1 MRSTQERR
9 CRSNRGFTLVEMIVT
24 MMLLSILLTISVMGL
39 LAWQDWSDF
48 NQANEYAETM
58 FLSAQNQLS
67 EYNANGTLEDFAKQT
82 KNYSPAGVKLDSIY
96 YEEGKAYTEDS
107 VWVTKDKGTLVSV
120 CANKG
125 DYSLYAAG
133 KATTSPTAPIVYQL
147 LESYL
152 YDTSILNDAIC
163 VEFSLEDGQVFSVL
177 YCGKA
182 NDDDEESF
190 VYSGSDDNLRGQV
203 NISSRYESYRKDRM
217 LGYYGVDTLSK
228 ALTTEKAKPKIK
240 VELHNEDTLN
250 LTIRPE
256 NMVNAAQ
263 KLNYEVTV
271 YDLDPDF
278 CDSENKANGV
288 PVLKFT
294 LRGSDIKNEAAVKN
308 MISSNHYNDVPTYS
322 FTRYMKQD
330 GAWVTQDIGEFPVL
344 SWIESDGTIRV
355 ILDAADLQA
364 TAKSYALNLH
374 TLKDA
379 DKAEQIKNSNFKFK
393 TTYSFHRFGLDATY
407 IKCSVKAS
415 GTQYAASVE
424 TDSNNSY
431 VYFADENHNTDEEK
445 EVVNYNYS
453 IANARHL
460 YNMRYI
466 TDLTANTKGTT
477 DELRLSN
484 AHYGQKETDRDKK
497 IACHFQLTKDID
509 WAKFVED
516 GQYFD
521 TKGNGIKVSGDDIS
535 DEESKAIASAFVSM
549 RQLRA
554 EDSLDGGQ
562 DDVGDPHTI
571 RNLTISQAA
580 NVLGWVYADVSDESN
595 SGNQNTTGDNSDD
608 KKKPVGLVATNYG
621 TIQNLKLE
629 AVQVTSPGDYVGTFA
644 GITVCGT
651 DANGTATGV
660 LKNLEVVCK
669 NPNDENAS
677 YVKGSSYV
685 GGIVGKLEG
694 TEADGKAINV
704 EWSKLVNAAKVTGK
718 AYVGGI
724 VGELRTDAARK
735 SFITL
740 SECENYG
747 AVYAVLKQSDAADV
761 AKKAECRFIGGIVG
775 LSANLYGAK
784 YPDNTDAQNCITIKD
799 CVSTSVYGDDDA
811 KQFLG
816 TNNGEAF
823 ANYSDTIVGN
833 YVGGIAGYSYYSTL
847 EHVRGAKKSQDEVQQ
862 TGYVFGDSYV
872 GGITGY
878 YVGTQPLSGQDAE
891 GNAGSNENYVIGCSY
906 VGGITGASADID
918 EEKTRNASGV
928 ADEATMDILTVIEK
942 LQKVQ
947 TVSDETSKTTVEN
960 WNNAGVVYATTQ
972 YAGGISGYNTG
983 TIRESVNTV
992 GNVTVTGIY
1001 PVDYAA
1007 DYVGGITGYNHG
1019 VITAANQINNQVQI
1033 AGKNYVG
1040 GVVGYNEAG
1049 AEVTNYAVSSG
1060 SIKGD
1065 TKNGSYIGGLAG
1077 CNASINML
1085 QNTDGSAKKLYV
1097 STQNISGKYFVG
1109 GVIGANII
1117 NANGYTGNKT
1127 TEVGGDGSSNAAD
1140 GTSAGNTTKKCYATL
1155 EQDAYTYAQPQA
1167 WFNIYIH
1174 NESDAA
1180 ITDWTLILH
1189 VGKNTEIVNGPY
1201 SAEVDNS
1208 EAADGIIILKPII
1221 HYGDDGQ
1228 RQWGNYT
1235 IGAGTKT
1242 DSKRLELKFEDYKSF
1257 YSFDITDVEL
1267 LYTGGDNNSGRLDP
1281 GNWGITEKN
1290 LHEVP
1295 LYDQTYFF
1303 DFGMSKENGYV
1314 DSNGAWVSGVNAY
1327 YLQYLKYD
1335 NRSNETI
1342 FDWSIEIPL
1351 SDSMQAYPNPN
1362 SWRGID
1368 YSLETGVDQNGNIYR
1383 YVKLTPQ
1390 AAVNVIR
1397 PNTQKSD
1404 GMGTFFYLIGTDE
1417 ECENALKNATVRYYT
1432 TKVTSKT
1439 DDLEYYRIKAS
1450 VDMKDFA
1457 GTITGSAFT
1466 GGAIGYTLLAD
1477 STEQKYAYNKAEELR
1492 KAVAGAGSVDAAAT
1506 AVCVASGNN
1515 TSEVQLYVTGTV
1527 GNENA
1532 TGAGNITGDTY
1543 VGGIVG
1549 YNDAN
1554 TFMYI
1559 DQAVSYASVTAD
1571 TGYAGGIISAN
1582 RKSNN
1587 KIQTSNFYGSVTA
1600 KEAAGGIAG
1609 ENQGTISKCNV
1620 TNATITGGNGT
1631 SVASYGGIAGVNGI
1645 ASTKTGDADAAKI
1658 TECTFSGTV
1667 TGASGD
1673 SNVRAHIG
1681 GIVGANGFNST
1692 VKASTIGAQA
1702 TLVSV
1707 KDQAGTIANVGGI
1720 AGTNYG
1726 TVESSDNK
1734 AKAADAKTTIS
1745 NGFGYTGG
1753 IVGCSQKDAVVKG
1766 SDAERTTT
1774 SDKWTITVNTSD
1786 TKVDTAVGGIIGH
1799 SESQTALELME
1810 NNATVNVTGGNASVG
1825 GIVGKLEGGTGNK
1838 LTINKCDNYGA
1849 VTGTETGYTGGLV
1862 GYLRNAATI
1871 TGCTSNG
1878 AVTGG
1883 TTGIMVGFVER
1894 GLEEQ
1899 VTCSSCT
1906 VPDGMNMYSF
1916 RPTATLAD
1924 TMSEDGQAVQDI
1936 NTASQTENEPADSAN
1951 GATTRESDGNAI
1963 ADAVDTAAKQDTES
1977 TEAIA
1982 VVEQLP
1988 TPDAKQLA
1996 EETWVTQYYDGTEW
2010 SLQKPANDA
2019 EQEKN
2024 TTAAKSGDAQDK
2036 ITGSYKTRAYTFDIQ
2051 EHVDLYEVQMQD
2063 AGGAYGMLYIQ
2074 PKKAKA
2080 YVYYAGSFADVRR
2093 ESICDANP
2101 YSEFAGILT
2110 EENPVSASYAVN
2122 VALDDKNTVV
2132 LPAVVTMKGETISVL
2147 LPDTTTYVAVQA
2159 TVDEEHVD
2167 KYENSDIAV
2176 WRYILEEDATTT
2188 DAVAIGEADESGK
2201 VVWSGV
2207 LKDEARAAEVPD
2219 IAGTSVQI
2227 GSGATA
2233 QNVVN
2238 YTVAVTQPMLVNI
2251 LAYDTDGNLM
2261 KSAYYTVSK
2270 DAASFMLETKNWFA
2284 KSDDIRI
2291 RYSEIG
2297 DTGLG
2302 DWTEPVQLTESG
2314 FSN

>member
-1 MRSTQERR
+1 MRSIQKKRF
-9 CRSNRGFTLVEMIVT
+9 RSNRGFTLVEMIVT
-24 MMLLSILLTISVMGL
+24 MLLLSILLSISVMSL

-67 EYNANGTLEDFAKQT
+67 EYNANGTLADFAEDVQKSGCT
-82 KNYSPAGVKLDSIY
+82 TLDLSKIY
-96 YEEGKAYTEDS
+96 NEEGQAYNADS
-107 VWVTKDKGTLVSV
+107 VWVTKDQGTLVSV
-120 CANKG
+120 RANKG

-133 KATTSPTAPIVYQL
+133 GKTTSPSAPIVFQL

-152 YDTSILNDAIC
+152 YDTSILNDAIAI
-163 VEFSLEDGQVFSVL
+163 EFSLEDGQVFSAL

-182 NDDDEESF
+182 DEDGQESF
-190 VYSGSDDNLRGQV
+190 VYTGSDDSLRGQV
-203 NISSRYESYRKDRM
+203 NITSRQTTDRKDRM

-228 ALTTEKAKPKIK
+228 ALTSEKAKPKIK
-240 VELHNEDTLN
+240 VDLHNEDTLN

-263 KLNYEVTV
+263 QLNYEVTV

-278 CDSENKANGV
+278 CGSENKANGV

-294 LRGSDIKNEAAVKN
+294 LRGADIKNEAAVKN
-308 MISSNHYNDVPTYS
+308 MISSNHYTDVPKYS

-344 SWIESDGTIRV
+344 SWIETDGTIRV

-364 TAKSYALNLH
+364 TAKSYALNLS
-374 TLKDA
+374 TLKNA
-379 DKAEQIKNSNFKFK
+379 DNAEKIKNSNFKFK

-431 VYFADENHNTDEEK
+431 VFFADENHNTDAKK

-466 TDLTANTKGTT
+466 TDLTANTEKGI

-484 AHYGQKETDRDKK
+484 AHYGQKVTDRNKK

-521 TKGNGIKVSGDDIS
+521 TKGNGINVSGDDITA
-535 DEESKAIASAFVSM
+535 EESKALASAFVSLG
-549 RQLRA
+549 QLRA

-562 DDVGDPHTI
+562 DDTGNPHTI

-580 NVLGWVYADVSDESN
+580 NVLCWVYADAADASTSVD
-595 SGNQNTTGDNSDD
+595 QNTTGSRSDD
-608 KKKPVGLVATNYG
+608 TKLPVGLVATNYG

-651 DANGTATGV
+651 DADETATGV

-669 NPNDENAS
+669 NPNDEKAS

-694 TEADGKAINV
+694 TEADGAALNV
-704 EWSKLVNAAKVTGK
+704 EWSKLINAAKVTGK

-735 SFITL
+735 ATITL

-747 AVYAVLKQSDAADV
+747 AVYAVLKKSDEKEDS
-761 AKKAECRFIGGIVG
+761 KFIGGIVG
-775 LSANLYGAK
+775 LSANHYGAK
-784 YPDNTDAQNCITIKD
+784 CPDNAEAQKCITIKD
-799 CVSTSVYGDDDA
+799 CVSAPVYGDDDL
-811 KQFLG
+811 KKFLG
-816 TNNGEAF
+816 TNDGTAF
-823 ANYSDTIVGN
+823 AQYSQNIVGN
-833 YVGGIAGYSYYSTL
+833 YVGGITGYSYFSTL
-847 EHVRGAKKSQDEVQQ
+847 EHVSGTKKDQKLADQI
-862 TGYVFGDSYV
+862 GYVFGDSYV
-872 GGITGY
+872 GGIAGY
-878 YVGTQPLSGQDAE
+878 YVGTQPLTGQDTD
-891 GNAGSNENYVIGCSY
+891 GNAGKNENYVIGCSY
-906 VGGITGASADID
+906 IGGITGASADID
-918 EEKTRNASGV
+918 EKETRNASGV
-928 ADEATMDILTVIEK
+928 ANAATEDILMVIEK
-942 LQKVQ
+942 SKTVQ
-947 TVSDETSKTTVEN
+947 AVSDATSKTNTVEN
-960 WNNAGVVYATTQ
+960 WNNAGVVYATKQ
-972 YAGGISGYNTG
+972 YSGGISGYNTG
-983 TIRESVNTV
+983 TIRESKNTA
-992 GNVTVTGIY
+992 GTITVTGAY

-1019 VITAANQINNQVQI
+1019 VITAADQINNQVQI
-1033 AGKNYVG
+1033 VGKNYVG

-1049 AEVTNYAVSSG
+1049 AEVTNYAVSAG
-1060 SIKGD
+1060 SVQGD

-1077 CNASINML
+1077 CNASIAML
-1085 QNTDGSAKKLYV
+1085 QNPDGSAKKLYV
-1097 STQNISGKYFVG
+1097 NTQNISGKYFVG

-1117 NANGYTGNKT
+1117 NTNGYTGNKT
-1127 TEVGGDGSSNAAD
+1127 IEAGENNSSNVATD
-1140 GTSAGNTTKKCYATL
+1140 SSAGYTTSLCYVTL
-1155 EQDAYTYAQPQA
+1155 TQTSGVYTPSTDYS
-1167 WFNIYIH
+1167 FKIH
-1174 NESDAA
+1174 NESS
-1180 ITDWTLILH
+1180 
-1189 VGKNTEIVNGPY
+1189 KQM
-1201 SAEVDNS
+1201 DNWY
-1208 EAADGIIILKPII
+1208 LVFYLPK
-1221 HYGDDGQ
+1221 
-1228 RQWGNYT
+1228 
-1235 IGAGTKT
+1235 GTKMTCWSGDLSYDET
-1242 DSKRLELKFEDYKSF
+1242 DTQTIITFKPSRSNSVAAGQTTGGDSF
-1257 YSFDITDVEL
+1257 NLTYNTFSDLYSFDISDIALFYEN
-1267 LYTGGDNNSGRLDP
+1267 GDDQKTMINP
-1281 GNWGITEKN
+1281 GNLGITEKN
-1290 LHEVP
+1290 KHVLVGEQSGTFDIRIEGT
-1295 LYDQTYFF
+1295 YDNQWNGGFF
-1303 DFGMSKENGYV
+1303 ITNNSDEDLIDWEMEIPIRNDIGFTITENQYAAFIYHKETRT
-1314 DSNGAWVSGVNAY
+1314 DSNGEKYECYVCKPAAQQDQIIKEHSGVN
-1327 YLQYLKYD
+1327 
-1335 NRSNETI
+1335 
-1342 FDWSIEIPL
+1342 
-1351 SDSMQAYPNPN
+1351 
-1362 SWRGID
+1362 
-1368 YSLETGVDQNGNIYR
+1368 NGNR
-1383 YVKLTPQ
+1383 VSLCFTVKSQEAMEL
-1390 AAVNVIR
+1390 
-1397 PNTQKSD
+1397 
-1404 GMGTFFYLIGTDE
+1404 
-1417 ECENALKNATVRYYT
+1417 LKKNFKFIYYT
-1432 TKVTSKT
+1432 TKLTSKT
-1439 DDLEYYRIKAS
+1439 DDLEYYRIQTSA
-1450 VDMKDFA
+1450 DMEDFT
-1457 GTITGSAFT
+1457 GKITGSVFT
-1466 GGAIGYTLLAD
+1466 GGVIGYTLLVD
-1477 STEQKYAYNKAEELR
+1477 STDKKHAYNKAEELR
-1492 KAVAGAGSVDAAAT
+1492 KAVAAAGSVDAAAT
-1506 AVCVASGNN
+1506 AVCTATENN
-1515 TSEVQLYVTGTV
+1515 TSDVQLYVTGTV
-1527 GNENA
+1527 GNENT

-1559 DQAVSYASVTAD
+1559 DQASSYASVTAD

-1600 KEAAGGIAG
+1600 KEAAGGIVG
-1609 ENQGTISKCNV
+1609 ENQGMISKCNV

-1631 SVASYGGIAGVNGI
+1631 LVASYGGIAGVNGI
-1645 ASTKTGDADAAKI
+1645 ASMKTGDVDAAKI

-1667 TGASGD
+1667 TGASGKQ
-1673 SNVRAHIG
+1673 NMRAHIG
-1681 GIVGANGFNST
+1681 GIVGTNGFNSI
-1692 VKASTIGAQA
+1692 VKASTIGVEE

-1707 KDQAGTIANVGGI
+1707 KDQAGTSTVANVGGI

-1734 AKAADAKTTIS
+1734 AKTADAKTTIR
-1745 NGFGYTGG
+1745 NGSGYTGG

-1766 SDAERTTT
+1766 TDAERTTT
-1774 SDKWTITVNTSD
+1774 SDKWTIMVKTSD
-1786 TKVDTAVGGIIGH
+1786 TNVDTAVGGIIGH
-1799 SESQTALELME
+1799 SESETALELME
-1810 NNATVNVTGGNASVG
+1810 NNAAVNVTGGNASVG
-1825 GIVGKLEGGTGNK
+1825 GIVGKLEVVTGNT
-1838 LTINKCDNYGA
+1838 LTIKSCDNYGA
-1849 VTGTETGYTGGLV
+1849 VTGTWYTGGLV
-1862 GYLRNAATI
+1862 GYLRNAATF
-1871 TGCTSNG
+1871 TSCTSKG
-1878 AVTGG
+1878 TVTGG
-1883 TTGIMVGFVER
+1883 TTGIMIGFVDS
-1894 GLEEQ
+1894 GLESQ
-1899 VTCSSCT
+1899 VTCKECT
-1906 VPDGMNMYSF
+1906 VTEGMDPFSF
-1916 RPTATLAD
+1916 RQTATLAD
-1924 TMSEDGQAVQDI
+1924 TMSG
-1936 NTASQTENEPADSAN
+1936 NSQVVMEENA
-1951 GATTRESDGNAI
+1951 ESDAATEATESVAATEAI
-1963 ADAVDTAAKQDTES
+1963 ADAEAAAAMQNTES
-1977 TEAIA
+1977 TEPVS

-1988 TPDAKQLA
+1988 TPDAEQLA
-1996 EETWVTQYYDGTEW
+1996 EETWVTQYYDGTQW
-2010 SLQKPANDA
+2010 SLQKPEEDA

-2024 TTAAKSGDAQDK
+2024 TTASESGEAQEK

-2074 PKKAKA
+2074 PRKAKA

-2122 VALDDKNTVV
+2122 VSLDDKNTVV
-2132 LPAVVTMKGETISVL
+2132 LPAVVTMKDETISIL
-2147 LPDTTTYVAVQA
+2147 LPDTTTYVSVQA
-2159 TVDEEHVD
+2159 TVEEEHVD

-2207 LKDEARAAEVPD
+2207 LKDGVRATEIPD

-2227 GSGATA
+2227 GSGAAA

-2238 YTVAVTQPMLVNI
+2238 YTVAVTQPMLVNL
-2251 LAYDTDGNLM
+2251 LAYDADGNLM
-2261 KSAYYTVSK
+2261 KSAYYTVNK
-2270 DAASFMLETKNWFA
+2270 DAASFMLETKNWFE
-2284 KSDDIRI
+2284 KSNDIRI

-2302 DWTEPVQLTESG
+2302 DWTEAISLSPSG
-2314 FSN
+2314 TP

>member
-67 EYNANGTLEDFAKQT
+67 EYNANGTLGDFAKQT
-82 KNYSPAGVKLDSIY
+82 KSLNPEIVNLDSIY

-120 CANKG
+120 RADKG
-125 DYSLYAAG
+125 DYSRYAAG
-133 KATTSPTAPIVYQL
+133 EATKSPTAPIVYQL

-182 NDDDEESF
+182 DGDDEESF

-308 MISSNHYNDVPTYS
+308 MISSNRYNDVPTYS

-364 TAKSYALNLH
+364 TAKSYASNLH

-466 TDLTANTKGTT
+466 TDLTANTKGIT

-535 DEESKAIASAFVSM
+535 DEESKALASAFVSM

-554 EDSLDGGQ
+554 EDSLDGGK
-562 DDVGDPHTI
+562 DDAGDPHTI

-595 SGNQNTTGDNSDD
+595 SGEQNTTGGNNDD
-608 KKKPVGLVATNYG
+608 TKKPVGLVATNYG
-621 TIQNLKLE
+621 TIQKLKLE

-651 DANGTATGV
+651 DADGTATGV

-724 VGELRTDAARK
+724 VGELRTDAART
-735 SFITL
+735 SSITL

-784 YPDNTDAQNCITIKD
+784 HPKDTDAQNCITIKD
-799 CVSTSVYGDDDA
+799 CVSTPVYGDDDA

-816 TNNGEAF
+816 ANNGEAF

-891 GNAGSNENYVIGCSY
+891 GNAGSNENYVIGCSH

-918 EEKTRNASGV
+918 EEKTQNASSV
-928 ADEATMDILTVIEK
+928 ANAAAAEILTVIEK
-942 LQKVQ
+942 SQTVQ

-992 GNVTVTGIY
+992 GNVTITGIY

-1019 VITAANQINNQVQI
+1019 VITAAKQINNQVQI
-1033 AGKNYVG
+1033 VGKNYVG

-1060 SIKGD
+1060 SIQGD

-1117 NANGYTGNKT
+1117 NTNGYSGNKT
-1127 TEVGGDGSSNAAD
+1127 IEAGENNSSNVATD
-1140 GTSAGNTTKKCYATL
+1140 SSAGYTTSLCYVTL
-1155 EQDAYTYAQPQA
+1155 TQTSGVYTPSTDYS
-1167 WFNIYIH
+1167 FKIH
-1174 NESDAA
+1174 NESS
-1180 ITDWTLILH
+1180 
-1189 VGKNTEIVNGPY
+1189 KQM
-1201 SAEVDNS
+1201 DNWY
-1208 EAADGIIILKPII
+1208 LVFYLPK
-1221 HYGDDGQ
+1221 
-1228 RQWGNYT
+1228 
-1235 IGAGTKT
+1235 GTKMTCWSGDLSYEET
-1242 DSKRLELKFEDYKSF
+1242 DTQTIITFKPKWSKFVAAGQTTGGDSF
-1257 YSFDITDVEL
+1257 NLTYNTFSDLYSFDISDIALFYEN
-1267 LYTGGDNNSGRLDP
+1267 GDDQKTMINP
-1281 GNWGITEKN
+1281 GNLGITEKN
-1290 LHEVP
+1290 KHVLVGEQSGTFDIRIEGT
-1295 LYDQTYFF
+1295 YDNQWDGGFF
-1303 DFGMSKENGYV
+1303 ITNNSDEDLIDWEMEIPIRDDIGFTITENQYAAFIYHKETRT
-1314 DSNGAWVSGVNAY
+1314 DSNGEKYECYVCNPAGQQDQIIKKHTSVNNGSRVA
-1327 YLQYLKYD
+1327 LCFTVKSQEAMELLK
-1335 NRSNETI
+1335 
-1342 FDWSIEIPL
+1342 
-1351 SDSMQAYPNPN
+1351 
-1362 SWRGID
+1362 
-1368 YSLETGVDQNGNIYR
+1368 
-1383 YVKLTPQ
+1383 
-1390 AAVNVIR
+1390 
-1397 PNTQKSD
+1397 
-1404 GMGTFFYLIGTDE
+1404 
-1417 ECENALKNATVRYYT
+1417 KNFKFIYYT
-1432 TKVTSKT
+1432 TKLTSKT
-1439 DDLEYYRIKAS
+1439 DNLEYYRIKAS
-1450 VDMKDFA
+1450 ADMKDFA
-1457 GTITGSAFT
+1457 GTITGSAFA

-1477 STEQKYAYNKAEELR
+1477 STDKKYAYNKAEELR

-1506 AVCVASGNN
+1506 AVCGATGKN

-1527 GNENA
+1527 GNANA
-1532 TGAGNITGDTY
+1532 TGAGKVMGGTY

-1559 DQAVSYASVTAD
+1559 DQASSYASVTAD
-1571 TGYAGGIISAN
+1571 AGYAGGIISAN

-1587 KIQTSNFYGSVTA
+1587 KIQTSYFYGSVTA

-1645 ASTKTGDADAAKI
+1645 ASTKTGEVDAAKI

-1692 VKASTIGAQA
+1692 VKASTIGAQE

-1734 AKAADAKTTIS
+1734 VKAADAKTNIS
-1745 NGFGYTGG
+1745 NGSGYTGG
-1753 IVGCSQKDAVVKG
+1753 IVGCNQKDAVVKG

-1786 TKVDTAVGGIIGH
+1786 TSVDTAVGGIIGH
-1799 SESQTALELME
+1799 SESQTALELMA
-1810 NNATVNVTGGNASVG
+1810 NHATVNVTGGNASVG

-1849 VTGTETGYTGGLV
+1849 VTGTWYTGGLV
-1862 GYLRNAATI
+1862 GYLRNAATF
-1871 TGCTSNG
+1871 TGCTSKG
-1878 AVTGG
+1878 TVTGG
-1883 TTGIMVGFVER
+1883 TTGIMVGFVES
-1894 GLEEQ
+1894 GLENQ
-1899 VTCSSCT
+1899 VTFEE
-1906 VPDGMNMYSF
+1906 PDYPEGMDPYSF
-1916 RPTATLAD
+1916 RPTETLAD

-1936 NTASQTENEPADSAN
+1936 NTASQTENESADSAN
-1951 GATTRESDGNAI
+1951 GVTTRESDGNAI
-1963 ADAVDTAAKQDTES
+1963 ADAADTAANQNTES

-1996 EETWVTQYYDGTEW
+1996 EETWVTRYYDGTEW

-2019 EQEKN
+2019 EQKQN

-2080 YVYYAGSFADVRR
+2080 YVYYTGSFADVRR

-2132 LPAVVTMKGETISVL
+2132 LPAVVTMKGETISIL
-2147 LPDTTTYVAVQA
+2147 LPDTTTYVSVQA

>member
-1 MRSTQERR
+1 MRSTQKRQ
-9 CRSNRGFTLVEMIVT
+9 CGSNRGFTLVEMIVT

-39 LAWQDWSDF
+39 MAWQDWSDF

-82 KNYSPAGVKLDSIY
+82 KNFSPAEVKLDSIY

-133 KATTSPTAPIVYQL
+133 KTTTSPTAPIVYQL

-203 NISSRYESYRKDRM
+203 NIASRYESYRKDRM

-228 ALTTEKAKPKIK
+228 ALTTEKVKPKIK

-393 TTYSFHRFGLDATY
+393 TTYSFHRFGMDATY

-424 TDSNNSY
+424 TDSNHSY

-445 EVVNYNYS
+445 KVVNYNYS

-466 TDLTANTKGTT
+466 TDLTANTNGTTT

-497 IACHFQLTKDID
+497 IACHFQLTEDID

-562 DDVGDPHTI
+562 DGVGNPHTI

-580 NVLGWVYADVSDESN
+580 NVLGWVYADVTDEST
-595 SGNQNTTGDNSDD
+595 SGEQNTTGSKSNDT
-608 KKKPVGLVATNYG
+608 KKPVGLVATNYG
-621 TIQNLKLE
+621 TIQKLKLE

-651 DANGTATGV
+651 DADGTATGV

-694 TEADGKAINV
+694 TEADGKATKV

-724 VGELRTDAARK
+724 VGELRTDAART
-735 SFITL
+735 SSITL

-747 AVYAVLKQSDAADV
+747 AVYAVLKQSDAVDD

-784 YPDNTDAQNCITIKD
+784 NKDAVDAQNCITIKD
-799 CVSTSVYGDDDA
+799 CVSTPVYGDDDA

-816 TNNGEAF
+816 ANNGEAF
-823 ANYSDTIVGN
+823 ANYGNTIAGN

-847 EHVRGAKKSQDEVQQ
+847 EHVRGAKKSQDDVQQ

-878 YVGTQPLSGQDAE
+878 YVGTQSLSGQDAD
-891 GNAGSNENYVIGCSY
+891 GTAGRNENYVIGCSY

-918 EEKTRNASGV
+918 AEKTQNASGV
-928 ADEATMDILTVIEK
+928 ANAATMDILTVIEK
-942 LQKVQ
+942 SQKVQ

-960 WNNAGVVYATTQ
+960 WNNAGVVYATMQ

-983 TIRESVNTV
+983 TIRKSVNTV

-1019 VITAANQINNQVQI
+1019 VITAANQIKNQVRI
-1033 AGKNYVG
+1033 VGKNYVG

-1060 SIKGD
+1060 SIQGD

-1097 STQNISGKYFVG
+1097 STQDISGRYFVG

-1117 NANGYTGNKT
+1117 NTNGYSGNKT

-1155 EQDAYTYAQPQA
+1155 VQDAYTYDQPQA

-1235 IGAGTKT
+1235 IGAGTVT

-1267 LYTGGDNNSGRLDP
+1267 LYTGGDNNNGRLDP

-1303 DFGMSKENGYV
+1303 DFGMRKENGYV

-1335 NRSNETI
+1335 NRCNETI

-1351 SDSMQAYPNPN
+1351 SDSMQAYSKPN

-1368 YSLETGVDQNGNIYR
+1368 YSLETGVDQNGNTYR

-1404 GMGTFFYLIGTDE
+1404 GMNTEFYLAGTDE
-1417 ECENALKNATVRYYT
+1417 ECENALKNAIVRYYT

-1439 DDLEYYRIKAS
+1439 DNLEYYRIKAS
-1450 VDMKDFA
+1450 ADMKDFA
-1457 GTITGSAFT
+1457 GTITGSAFA
-1466 GGAIGYTLLAD
+1466 GGVIGYTLLAD
-1477 STEQKYAYNKAEELR
+1477 STDQKYAYNKAEELR

-1506 AVCVASGNN
+1506 AVCGATGKN
-1515 TSEVQLYVTGTV
+1515 TSEVQLYVTGIV
-1527 GNENA
+1527 GNANA
-1532 TGAGNITGDTY
+1532 TGAGKVMGGTY

-1559 DQAVSYASVTAD
+1559 ETAESYASVTAD

-1645 ASTKTGDADAAKI
+1645 ASTKTGEVDAAKI

-1692 VKASTIGAQA
+1692 VKASTVGAQA

-1707 KDQAGTIANVGGI
+1707 NEQAGTIANVGGI

-1726 TVESSDNK
+1726 TIESSDNK
-1734 AKAADAKTTIS
+1734 VKAADAQTTIK
-1745 NGFGYTGG
+1745 NGSGYTGG
-1753 IVGCSQKDAVVKG
+1753 IVGCSKKDAVVKG

-1774 SDKWTITVNTSD
+1774 SAKWTITVNTSD
-1786 TKVDTAVGGIIGH
+1786 TNADTAVGGIIGH

-1810 NNATVNVTGGNASVG
+1810 NHATVNVTGGNASVG
-1825 GIVGKLEGGTGNK
+1825 GIVGKLEGGTGNT

-1849 VTGTETGYTGGLV
+1849 VTGTWYTGGLV
-1862 GYLRNAATI
+1862 GYLGNAATF
-1871 TGCTSNG
+1871 TGCTSKG
-1878 AVTGG
+1878 TVTGG
-1883 TTGIMVGFVER
+1883 TTGIMVGFVDR
-1894 GLEEQ
+1894 GLENA
-1899 VTCSSCT
+1899 VTFDDYT
-1906 VPDGMNMYSF
+1906 VTEGENPYSF
-1916 RPTATLAD
+1916 RSTETLAD

-1936 NTASQTENEPADSAN
+1936 NTASQTENESVDSAN
-1951 GATTRESDGNAI
+1951 GATTRESDGNVI
-1963 ADAVDTAAKQDTES
+1963 ADTTDMVAKQNTES
-1977 TEAIA
+1977 TEPIS

-1988 TPDAKQLA
+1988 TPDAEQLA

-2010 SLQKPANDA
+2010 SLQKTANDA

-2024 TTAAKSGDAQDK
+2024 TTVAKSGDAQEK
-2036 ITGSYKTRAYTFDIQ
+2036 ITGSYKTRAYSFDIQ

-2110 EENPVSASYAVN
+2110 EENPVSVSYAVN
-2122 VALDDKNTVV
+2122 AALDDKNTVV

-2147 LPDTTTYVAVQA
+2147 LPDTTTYVSVQA

-2176 WRYILEEDATTT
+2176 WRYILEEDATMT

-2207 LKDEARAAEVPD
+2207 LKDEAKAAEVPD

-2233 QNVVN
+2233 QKVVN

-2251 LAYDTDGNLM
+2251 LAYDEDENLL

-2302 DWTEPVQLTESG
+2302 DWTELVQLTESG

>member
-82 KNYSPAGVKLDSIY
+82 KKYSPAKVKLDSIY

-133 KATTSPTAPIVYQL
+133 KTTTSPTAPIVYQL

-203 NISSRYESYRKDRM
+203 NIASRYESYRKDRM

-431 VYFADENHNTDEEK
+431 VYFADENHNADEEK
-445 EVVNYNYS
+445 KVVNYNYS

-466 TDLTANTKGTT
+466 TDLTANTNGTIT

-497 IACHFQLTKDID
+497 IACHFQLTEDID

-521 TKGNGIKVSGDDIS
+521 TKGNSIKVSGDDIS
-535 DEESKAIASAFVSM
+535 EEESKALASAFVSM

-562 DDVGDPHTI
+562 DDVGNPHTI

-580 NVLGWVYADVSDESN
+580 NVLGWVYAVVTDESTY
-595 SGNQNTTGDNSDD
+595 GEQNTTGSKSDD
-608 KKKPVGLVATNYG
+608 TKKPVGLVATNYG

-629 AVQVTSPGDYVGTFA
+629 AVQVTSPGDYAGTFA

-651 DANGTATGV
+651 DADGTATGV

-694 TEADGKAINV
+694 TEADGKATKV

-724 VGELRTDAARK
+724 VGELRTDAART
-735 SFITL
+735 SSIML

-761 AKKAECRFIGGIVG
+761 AKKAECKFIGGIVG

-784 YPDNTDAQNCITIKD
+784 NKDAVDAQNCITIKD
-799 CVSTSVYGDDDA
+799 CVSTPVYGDDDA

-816 TNNGEAF
+816 ANNGKAF
-823 ANYSDTIVGN
+823 ANYGNTIVGN

-847 EHVRGAKKSQDEVQQ
+847 EHVRGAKKSQDDVQQ

-878 YVGTQPLSGQDAE
+878 YVGTQPLSGQDAD
-891 GNAGSNENYVIGCSY
+891 GNTGSNENYVIGCSY

-928 ADEATMDILTVIEK
+928 ADAATMDILTVIEK
-942 LQKVQ
+942 SQKVQ

-960 WNNAGVVYATTQ
+960 WNNAGVVYATKQ

-1019 VITAANQINNQVQI
+1019 VIIAANQIKNQVQI
-1033 AGKNYVG
+1033 VGKNYVG

-1060 SIKGD
+1060 SIQGD
-1065 TKNGSYIGGLAG
+1065 RKNGSYIGGLAG

-1117 NANGYTGNKT
+1117 NANGYSQNVQVEQGQ
-1127 TEVGGDGSSNAAD
+1127 GGSSNVAD
-1140 GTSAGNTTKKCYATL
+1140 GTSAGNTTKLCYVTL
-1155 EQDAYTYAQPQA
+1155 QQNGYWVAGWPGSEVTSEYY
-1167 WFNIYIH
+1167 FVVH
-1174 NESDAA
+1174 NDSGNE
-1180 ITDWTLILH
+1180 IT
-1189 VGKNTEIVNGPY
+1189 PY
-1201 SAEVDNS
+1201 
-1208 EAADGIIILKPII
+1208 
-1221 HYGDDGQ
+1221 
-1228 RQWGNYT
+1228 
-1235 IGAGTKT
+1235 
-1242 DSKRLELKFEDYKSF
+1242 RLELHMPKGTRLGDAKPMGFSYTSETTETETIFTFIGEGWATSINANGGKRGSTVHFIFPNYKDMF
-1257 YSFDITDVEL
+1257 SFDVSDIALFYE
-1267 LYTGGDNNSGRLDP
+1267 GGDGNKTTVNP
-1281 GNWGITEKN
+1281 GNSGITEKN
-1290 LHEVP
+1290 LHTTK
-1295 LYDQTYFF
+1295 LYEDPINF
-1303 DFGMSKENGYV
+1303 DFGIMEQDRYPNDDGQ
-1314 DSNGAWVSGVNAY
+1314 WVAGKSLF
-1327 YLQYLKYD
+1327 LQYVKIWNKSD
-1335 NRSNETI
+1335 EDI
-1342 FDWSIEIPL
+1342 FDWSIQIPL
-1351 SDSMQAYPNPN
+1351 SDSVKVA
-1362 SWRGID
+1362 ID
-1368 YSLETGVDQNGNIYR
+1368 KSVLYSGTSYKIVENE
-1383 YVKLTPQ
+1383 YVEITSILGSSLIPK
-1390 AAVNVIR
+1390 
-1397 PNTQKSD
+1397 NTQQNS
-1404 GMGTFFYLIGTDE
+1404 GMGTQVYLVGTKE
-1417 ECENALKNATVRYYT
+1417 ACENALKNAIVKYYT
-1432 TKVTSKT
+1432 TELTKQT
-1439 DDLEYYRIKAS
+1439 DDIQYYRIKAS
-1450 VDMKDFA
+1450 ADMKDFA

-1477 STEQKYAYNKAEELR
+1477 SADKKYAYNKAEKLR

-1506 AVCVASGNN
+1506 EVCVASGKD

-1527 GNENA
+1527 GNENT
-1532 TGAGNITGDTY
+1532 TGAGKVTGDTY

-1620 TNATITGGNGT
+1620 TKATITGGNGT

-1645 ASTKTGDADAAKI
+1645 ASTKTGDVDAAKI

-1692 VKASTIGAQA
+1692 VKASTVGAQA

-1707 KDQAGTIANVGGI
+1707 NEQAGTIANVGGI

-1726 TVESSDNK
+1726 TIESSDNK
-1734 AKAADAKTTIS
+1734 VKAAEAQTTIR
-1745 NGFGYTGG
+1745 NGSGYTGG

-1766 SDAERTTT
+1766 TDTEKTTT
-1774 SDKWTITVNTSD
+1774 SAKWTIIVNTSD
-1786 TKVDTAVGGIIGH
+1786 KNVDTAVGGIIGH
-1799 SESQTALELME
+1799 SESGTSLELME
-1810 NNATVNVTGGNASVG
+1810 NNAAVNVAGGNASVG
-1825 GIVGKLEGGTGNK
+1825 GIVGKLEGGTGDT

-1849 VTGTETGYTGGLV
+1849 VTGTWYTGGLV
-1862 GYLRNAATI
+1862 GYLRNAAI
-1871 TGCTSNG
+1871 FTGCTSKG
-1878 AVTGG
+1878 TVTGG
-1883 TTGIMVGFVER
+1883 TTEIMVGFVDR
-1894 GLEEQ
+1894 GLENQ
-1899 VTCSSCT
+1899 VTF
-1906 VPDGMNMYSF
+1906 VEPDYPEGMDPYSF

-1936 NTASQTENEPADSAN
+1936 NTASQTENESADSAN

-1963 ADAVDTAAKQDTES
+1963 ADTADTAAKQDTES

-1988 TPDAKQLA
+1988 TPDAEQLA
-1996 EETWVTQYYDGTEW
+1996 EETWVIQYYDGTEW
-2010 SLQKPANDA
+2010 SLQKTANDA

-2024 TTAAKSGDAQDK
+2024 TTAAKSGYTQEK

-2132 LPAVVTMKGETISVL
+2132 LPAVVTMKGETISIL
-2147 LPDTTTYVAVQA
+2147 LPDTTTYVSVQA

-2176 WRYILEEDATTT
+2176 WRYILEEDATMT
-2188 DAVAIGEADESGK
+2188 DAVAIGEADEFGK

-2233 QNVVN
+2233 QKVVN

-2251 LAYDTDGNLM
+2251 LAYDTDENLM

>member
-1 MRSTQERR
+1 MRSTQKRQ
-9 CRSNRGFTLVEMIVT
+9 CGSNRGFTLVEMIVT

-39 LAWQDWSDF
+39 MAWQDWSDF

-67 EYNANGTLEDFAKQT
+67 EYNANGTLGDFAKQT
-82 KNYSPAGVKLDSIY
+82 ESLNPEIVNLDSIY
-96 YEEGKAYTEDS
+96 YEEGKAYTKDN

-133 KATTSPTAPIVYQL
+133 KTTTSSTAPIVYQL

-271 YDLDPDF
+271 YDLEPDF

-322 FTRYMKQD
+322 FTRYIKQD

-424 TDSNNSY
+424 TDSNHSY
-431 VYFADENHNTDEEK
+431 VYFADENHNTDEGK
-445 EVVNYNYS
+445 KVINYNYS

-497 IACHFQLTKDID
+497 IACHFQLTEDID

-535 DEESKAIASAFVSM
+535 DEESKALASAFVSM

-562 DDVGDPHTI
+562 DDVGNPHTI

-580 NVLGWVYADVSDESN
+580 NVLGWVYAVVTDESTY
-595 SGNQNTTGDNSDD
+595 GEQNTTGSKSDD
-608 KKKPVGLVATNYG
+608 TKKPVGLVATNYG
-621 TIQNLKLE
+621 TIQKLKLE

-651 DANGTATGV
+651 DADGTATGV

-694 TEADGKAINV
+694 TEKDGKATKV

-724 VGELRTDAARK
+724 VGELRTDAART
-735 SFITL
+735 SSIML

-784 YPDNTDAQNCITIKD
+784 NKDAVDAQNCITIKD
-799 CVSTSVYGDDDA
+799 CVSTPVYGNDDA

-816 TNNGEAF
+816 ANNGEAF
-823 ANYSDTIVGN
+823 ANYGNTIAGN

-847 EHVRGAKKSQDEVQQ
+847 KHVRGAKKSQDDVQQ

-878 YVGTQPLSGQDAE
+878 YVGTQPLAGQDAD
-891 GNAGSNENYVIGCSY
+891 GNAGKNENYVIGCLY

-928 ADEATMDILTVIEK
+928 ANAATMDILTVIEK
-942 LQKVQ
+942 SQKVQ

-960 WNNAGVVYATTQ
+960 WNNTGVVYATTQ

-1019 VITAANQINNQVQI
+1019 VITAATQINNQVQI
-1033 AGKNYVG
+1033 VGKNYVG
-1040 GVVGYNEAG
+1040 GVVGYNEVG

-1060 SIKGD
+1060 SIQGD

-1117 NANGYTGNKT
+1117 NTNGYSGNKT
-1127 TEVGGDGSSNAAD
+1127 TEVGESDGKNYAD
-1140 GTSAGNTTKKCYATL
+1140 GTSAGQTTSKCYVELKKVTL
-1155 EQDAYTYAQPQA
+1155 WGSPSSPQA
-1167 WFNIYIH
+1167 EYTFTIYNKGELNMKNWHLRFHTRKGAIFSTYFWGLDVNEIPSDTETIIDVSSTNEISAKNGVYGPITFQLRFNSYA
-1174 NESDAA
+1174 DA
-1180 ITDWTLILH
+1180 
-1189 VGKNTEIVNGPY
+1189 
-1201 SAEVDNS
+1201 
-1208 EAADGIIILKPII
+1208 
-1221 HYGDDGQ
+1221 
-1228 RQWGNYT
+1228 
-1235 IGAGTKT
+1235 
-1242 DSKRLELKFEDYKSF
+1242 
-1257 YSFDITDVEL
+1257 YSFDVSDIEL
-1267 LYTGGDNNSGRLDP
+1267 LYDGGDNNKNMLLP
-1281 GNWGITEKN
+1281 GNLNITEKN
-1290 LHEVP
+1290 RFEVGINDEE
-1295 LYDQTYFF
+1295 YTMTITGD
-1303 DFGMSKENGYV
+1303 KEG
-1314 DSNGAWVSGVNAY
+1314 SNGNFKIVNNSD
-1327 YLQYLKYD
+1327 YD
-1335 NRSNETI
+1335 I
-1342 FDWSIEIPL
+1342 FDWSIELPVEDGDDL
-1351 SDSMQAYPNPN
+1351 NFSQSSLNVTVEYRMLD
-1362 SWRGID
+1362 GI
-1368 YSLETGVDQNGNIYR
+1368 EKKIYI
-1383 YVKLTPQ
+1383 LTPQ
-1390 AAVNVIR
+1390 PYQQSYI
-1397 PNTQKSD
+1397 TKH
-1404 GMGTFFYLIGTDE
+1404 TDDNNFNYYMPFSASSNE
-1417 ECENALKNATVRYYT
+1417 VVERIKKNARFIFY
-1432 TKVTSKT
+1432 TSKLQKPT
-1439 DDLEYYRIKAS
+1439 DNLEYYRIKAS
-1450 VDMKDFA
+1450 ADMKDFT

-1466 GGAIGYTLLAD
+1466 GGTIGYTLLAD

-1506 AVCVASGNN
+1506 AVCTATGKN

-1527 GNENA
+1527 GNANA
-1532 TGAGNITGDTY
+1532 TGAGKVTGGTY

-1571 TGYAGGIISAN
+1571 AGYAGGIISAN

-1587 KIQTSNFYGSVTA
+1587 KIQTSYFYGSVTA

-1645 ASTKTGDADAAKI
+1645 ASTKTGDVDAAKI

-1673 SNVRAHIG
+1673 PNVRAHIG

-1692 VKASTIGAQA
+1692 VKASTIGAEK

-1707 KDQAGTIANVGGI
+1707 KDQADTSTTANVGGI
-1720 AGTNYG
+1720 TGTNYG

-1734 AKAADAKTTIS
+1734 AKTADAQTNIK
-1745 NGFGYTGG
+1745 NGSGYTGG

-1774 SDKWTITVNTSD
+1774 SAKWTIMVNTSD
-1786 TKVDTAVGGIIGH
+1786 TGVDTAVGGIIGH

-1810 NNATVNVTGGNASVG
+1810 NNAIVNVTGGNASVG
-1825 GIVGKLEGGTGNK
+1825 GIVGKLEGGTGDT

-1849 VTGTETGYTGGLV
+1849 VTGTWYTGGLV
-1862 GYLRNAATI
+1862 GYLRNAATF
-1871 TGCTSNG
+1871 TGCTSKG
-1878 AVTGG
+1878 TVTGG
-1883 TTGIMVGFVER
+1883 TTGIMVGFVDR
-1894 GLEEQ
+1894 GLENA
-1899 VTCSSCT
+1899 VTFDDYT
-1906 VPDGMNMYSF
+1906 VTEGENPYSF
-1916 RPTATLAD
+1916 RPTETLAD

-1936 NTASQTENEPADSAN
+1936 NTASQTENESVDSAN

-1963 ADAVDTAAKQDTES
+1963 ADATDMAAKQNTES
-1977 TEAIA
+1977 TEPIS

-1988 TPDAKQLA
+1988 TPDAEQLA

-2010 SLQKPANDA
+2010 SLQKTANDA

-2024 TTAAKSGDAQDK
+2024 TTAAKSGDTQEK

-2122 VALDDKNTVV
+2122 AALDDKNTVV
-2132 LPAVVTMKGETISVL
+2132 LPAVVTMKGKTISIL
-2147 LPDTTTYVAVQA
+2147 LPDTTTYVSVQA

-2227 GSGATA
+2227 GSGTTA
-2233 QNVVN
+2233 QKVVN

-2251 LAYDTDGNLM
+2251 LAYDEDENLM

-2270 DAASFMLETKNWFA
+2270 DAASFMLETKNWFV

>member
-82 KNYSPAGVKLDSIY
+82 KKYSPAKVKLDSIY

-133 KATTSPTAPIVYQL
+133 KTTKSPTAPIVYQL

-182 NDDDEESF
+182 NDNDEESF

-203 NISSRYESYRKDRM
+203 NIASRYESYRKDRM

-228 ALTTEKAKPKIK
+228 AMTSEKVKPKLK
-240 VELHNEDTLN
+240 VALHNEETLN
-250 LTIRPE
+250 LSIQVE
-256 NMVNAAQ
+256 NPANAATN
-263 KLNYEVTV
+263 LNYDITI
-271 YDLDPDF
+271 YDVDTDF
-278 CDSENKANGV
+278 CSAETMPDGV
-288 PVLKFT
+288 PVLQFT
-294 LRGSDIKNEAAVKN
+294 LKGQDIKNEQTVKE
-308 MISSNHYNDVPTYS
+308 MIKSGKFDQVPKYEI
-322 FTRYMKQD
+322 TRNVKKNGTWESQSL
-330 GAWVTQDIGEFPVL
+330 GKFSVL
-344 SWIESDGTIRV
+344 SWSEKDGTIRV
-355 ILDAADLQA
+355 LLDAADLQA
-364 TAKSYALNLH
+364 ASRSYEKNLSV
-374 TLKDA
+374 LKDSTKA
-379 DKAEQIKNSNFKFK
+379 DEIKKDTFTFK
-393 TTYSFHRFGLDATY
+393 TTYSFRRFGVDASQ
-407 IKCSVKAS
+407 IKCFVQASGAMYETSVKA
-415 GTQYAASVE
+415 E
-424 TDSNNSY
+424 SNTSY
-431 VYFADENHNTDEEK
+431 VYFENESHNSDNK
-445 EVVNYNYS
+445 KNVLNYNYS

-466 TDLTANTKGTT
+466 TDLTANTKKGT
-477 DELRLSN
+477 DELLLSN
-484 AHYGQKETDRDKK
+484 AHYKQKPEDKDK
-497 IACHFQLTKDID
+497 TIRCRFQLTKDID
-509 WAKFVED
+509 WAQFVED
-516 GQYFD
+516 GWYFN
-521 TKGNGIKVSGDDIS
+521 TGKNGIHVDGEGITK
-535 DEESKAIASAFVSM
+535 EETQKLASAFVSM

-554 EDSLDGGQ
+554 EDSFTGGN
-562 DDVGDPHTI
+562 DDAEEVHTI
-571 RNLTISQAA
+571 KGLSMLQSA
-580 NVLGWVYADVSDESN
+580 NALSMIYPDTDAENAEQSGTGQSGTNAGNKTEEDV
-595 SGNQNTTGDNSDD
+595 
-608 KKKPVGLVATNYG
+608 KKPVGLFATNYG
-621 TIQNLKLE
+621 SVKNLKLE
-629 AVQVTSPGDYVGTFA
+629 GVQVESPGDYVGTFA

-651 DANGTATGV
+651 DADGTATGV

-694 TEADGKAINV
+694 TEADGKATKV

-724 VGELRTDAARK
+724 VGELRTDAART
-735 SFITL
+735 SSIML

-761 AKKAECRFIGGIVG
+761 AKKAECKFIGGIVG

-784 YPDNTDAQNCITIKD
+784 NKDAVDAQNCITIKD
-799 CVSTSVYGDDDA
+799 CVSTPVYGDDDA

-816 TNNGEAF
+816 ANNEEAF
-823 ANYSDTIVGN
+823 ANYGNTIVGN

-847 EHVRGAKKSQDEVQQ
+847 EHVRGAKKSQDDVQQ

-878 YVGTQPLSGQDAE
+878 YVGTQPLSGQDAD
-891 GNAGSNENYVIGCSY
+891 GNTGSNENYVIGCSY

-928 ADEATMDILTVIEK
+928 ADAATMDILTVIEK
-942 LQKVQ
+942 SQKVQ

-960 WNNAGVVYATTQ
+960 WNNAGVVYATKQ

-1001 PVDYAA
+1001 PVYYAA

-1019 VITAANQINNQVQI
+1019 VIIAANQIKNQVQI
-1033 AGKNYVG
+1033 VGKNYVG
-1040 GVVGYNEAG
+1040 GVVGYNEVG

-1060 SIKGD
+1060 SIQGD

-1117 NANGYTGNKT
+1117 NTNGYSGNKT
-1127 TEVGGDGSSNAAD
+1127 TEVGESDGKNYAD
-1140 GTSAGNTTKKCYATL
+1140 GTSAGQTTSKCYVELKKVTL
-1155 EQDAYTYAQPQA
+1155 WGPPSSPQA
-1167 WFNIYIH
+1167 EYTFTIYNKGELNMKNWHLRFHTRKGAIFSTHFWGLDINEIPSDTETIIDVSSTNEISANNGVYGPITFQLRFNSYA
-1174 NESDAA
+1174 DA
-1180 ITDWTLILH
+1180 
-1189 VGKNTEIVNGPY
+1189 
-1201 SAEVDNS
+1201 
-1208 EAADGIIILKPII
+1208 
-1221 HYGDDGQ
+1221 
-1228 RQWGNYT
+1228 
-1235 IGAGTKT
+1235 
-1242 DSKRLELKFEDYKSF
+1242 
-1257 YSFDITDVEL
+1257 YSFDVSDIEL
-1267 LYTGGDNNSGRLDP
+1267 LYDGGDNNKNMLLP
-1281 GNWGITEKN
+1281 GNLNITEKN
-1290 LHEVP
+1290 RLEVGINDEE
-1295 LYDQTYFF
+1295 YTMTITGD
-1303 DFGMSKENGYV
+1303 KEG
-1314 DSNGAWVSGVNAY
+1314 SNGNFKIVNNSD
-1327 YLQYLKYD
+1327 YD
-1335 NRSNETI
+1335 I
-1342 FDWSIEIPL
+1342 LDWSIELPVEDGDDL
-1351 SDSMQAYPNPN
+1351 NFSQSFLNVTVEYRMVD
-1362 SWRGID
+1362 GI
-1368 YSLETGVDQNGNIYR
+1368 EKKIYI
-1383 YVKLTPQ
+1383 LTPQ
-1390 AAVNVIR
+1390 PYQQSYITKHTDDNNFNYYMPFSASSNEVVERIKRNARFI
-1397 PNTQKSD
+1397 
-1404 GMGTFFYLIGTDE
+1404 FY
-1417 ECENALKNATVRYYT
+1417 
-1432 TKVTSKT
+1432 TSKLQKPT
-1439 DDLEYYRIKAS
+1439 DNLEYYRIKAS
-1450 VDMKDFA
+1450 ADMKDFA
-1457 GTITGSAFT
+1457 GTITGRAFT

-1492 KAVAGAGSVDAAAT
+1492 KAVAGAGSVDAAT
-1506 AVCVASGNN
+1506 GNN

-1527 GNENA
+1527 GNANA
-1532 TGAGNITGDTY
+1532 TGAGKVTGGTY

-1620 TNATITGGNGT
+1620 TKATITGGNGT

-1645 ASTKTGDADAAKI
+1645 ASTKTGDVDAAKI

-1692 VKASTIGAQA
+1692 VKASTVGAQA

-1707 KDQAGTIANVGGI
+1707 NEQAGTIANVGGI

-1726 TVESSDNK
+1726 TIESSDNK
-1734 AKAADAKTTIS
+1734 VKAAEAQTTIR
-1745 NGFGYTGG
+1745 NGSGYTGG

-1766 SDAERTTT
+1766 TDTEKTTT
-1774 SDKWTITVNTSD
+1774 SAKWTIIVNTSD
-1786 TKVDTAVGGIIGH
+1786 KNVDTAVGGIIGH
-1799 SESQTALELME
+1799 SESGTSLELME
-1810 NNATVNVTGGNASVG
+1810 NNAAVNVAGGNASVG
-1825 GIVGKLEGGTGNK
+1825 GIVGKLEGGTGDT

-1849 VTGTETGYTGGLV
+1849 VTGTWYTGGLV
-1862 GYLRNAATI
+1862 GYLRNAATFK
-1871 TGCTSNG
+1871 GCTSKG
-1878 AVTGG
+1878 TVTGDK
-1883 TTGIMVGFVER
+1883 TGIMVGFVDC
-1894 GLEEQ
+1894 GLENQ
-1899 VTCSSCT
+1899 VTF
-1906 VPDGMNMYSF
+1906 VEPDYPEGMDSYSF
-1916 RPTATLAD
+1916 RPTETLAD

-1936 NTASQTENEPADSAN
+1936 NTASQAENESADSAN
-1951 GATTRESDGNAI
+1951 GATMEESDGNAI
-1963 ADAVDTAAKQDTES
+1963 ADATDTAAKQDTES

-1988 TPDAKQLA
+1988 TPDAEQLA

-2010 SLQKPANDA
+2010 SLQKAANDA

-2024 TTAAKSGDAQDK
+2024 TTAAKSGYTQEK

-2122 VALDDKNTVV
+2122 VALDDKNTVI
-2132 LPAVVTMKGETISVL
+2132 LPAVVTMKGETISIL
-2147 LPDTTTYVAVQA
+2147 LPDTTTYVSVQA

-2176 WRYILEEDATTT
+2176 WRYILEEDATMT

-2227 GSGATA
+2227 GSGTTA
-2233 QNVVN
+2233 QKVVN

-2251 LAYDTDGNLM
+2251 LAYDADGNLM

>member
-82 KNYSPAGVKLDSIY
+82 KKYSPAKVKLDSIY

-133 KATTSPTAPIVYQL
+133 KTTTSPTAPIVYQL

-330 GAWVTQDIGEFPVL
+330 GAWVTQDIGKFPVL

-431 VYFADENHNTDEEK
+431 VYFADENHNTDEGK
-445 EVVNYNYS
+445 KVVNYNYS

-466 TDLTANTKGTT
+466 TDLTANTNGTIT

-497 IACHFQLTKDID
+497 IACHFQLTEDID

-516 GQYFD
+516 GQYFN

-562 DDVGDPHTI
+562 DDVGNPHTI

-580 NVLGWVYADVSDESN
+580 NVLGWVYAVVTDEST
-595 SGNQNTTGDNSDD
+595 SGEQNTTGSKSDD
-608 KKKPVGLVATNYG
+608 TKKPVGLVATNYG

-651 DANGTATGV
+651 DADGTATGV

-694 TEADGKAINV
+694 TEADGKATKV

-724 VGELRTDAARK
+724 VGELRTDAART
-735 SFITL
+735 SSIML

-761 AKKAECRFIGGIVG
+761 AKKAECKFIGGIVG
-775 LSANLYGAK
+775 LSANLYAAK
-784 YPDNTDAQNCITIKD
+784 HPDNTETQNCITIKD
-799 CVSTSVYGDDDA
+799 CVSTPVYGDDDA

-816 TNNGEAF
+816 ANNGEAF
-823 ANYSDTIVGN
+823 ANYGNTIVGN
-833 YVGGIAGYSYYSTL
+833 YVGGIAGYSYYSML
-847 EHVRGAKKSQDEVQQ
+847 EHVRGAKKSQDDVQQ

-878 YVGTQPLSGQDAE
+878 YVGTQPLSGQDAD
-891 GNAGSNENYVIGCSY
+891 GAAGRNENYVIGCSY

-928 ADEATMDILTVIEK
+928 ADAATMDILTVIEK
-942 LQKVQ
+942 SQKVQ

-960 WNNAGVVYATTQ
+960 WNNAGVVYATKQ

-1019 VITAANQINNQVQI
+1019 VIIAANQIKNQVQI
-1033 AGKNYVG
+1033 VGKNYVG

-1060 SIKGD
+1060 SIQGD

-1117 NANGYTGNKT
+1117 NTNGYSGNKT
-1127 TEVGGDGSSNAAD
+1127 TEVGESDGKNYAD
-1140 GTSAGNTTKKCYATL
+1140 GTSAGQTTSNCYVELKKVTL
-1155 EQDAYTYAQPQA
+1155 WGSPSSPQA
-1167 WFNIYIH
+1167 EYTFTIYNKSELNMKNWHLRFHTRKGAIFSTYFWGLDVNEIPSDTETIIDVSSTNEISANNGVYGPITFQLRFNSYA
-1174 NESDAA
+1174 DA
-1180 ITDWTLILH
+1180 
-1189 VGKNTEIVNGPY
+1189 
-1201 SAEVDNS
+1201 
-1208 EAADGIIILKPII
+1208 
-1221 HYGDDGQ
+1221 
-1228 RQWGNYT
+1228 
-1235 IGAGTKT
+1235 
-1242 DSKRLELKFEDYKSF
+1242 
-1257 YSFDITDVEL
+1257 YSFDVSDIEL
-1267 LYTGGDNNSGRLDP
+1267 LYDGGDNNKNMLLP
-1281 GNWGITEKN
+1281 GNLNITEKN
-1290 LHEVP
+1290 RFEVGINDEEYTMTITGDKEGFNGNFKIVNNSD
-1295 LYDQTYFF
+1295 YD
-1303 DFGMSKENGYV
+1303 
-1314 DSNGAWVSGVNAY
+1314 
-1327 YLQYLKYD
+1327 
-1335 NRSNETI
+1335 I
-1342 FDWSIEIPL
+1342 FDWSIELPVEDGDDL
-1351 SDSMQAYPNPN
+1351 NFSQSSLNVTVEYRMVD
-1362 SWRGID
+1362 GI
-1368 YSLETGVDQNGNIYR
+1368 EKKIYI
-1383 YVKLTPQ
+1383 LTPQ
-1390 AAVNVIR
+1390 PYQQSYITKHTDDNNFNYYMPFSASSNEVVERIKRNARFI
-1397 PNTQKSD
+1397 
-1404 GMGTFFYLIGTDE
+1404 FY
-1417 ECENALKNATVRYYT
+1417 
-1432 TKVTSKT
+1432 TSKLQKPT
-1439 DDLEYYRIKAS
+1439 DNLEYYRIKAS
-1450 VDMKDFA
+1450 ADMKDFT

-1477 STEQKYAYNKAEELR
+1477 STDQKYAYNKAEELR
-1492 KAVAGAGSVDAAAT
+1492 KAVAGADSVDAAAT
-1506 AVCVASGNN
+1506 AVCAATGNN

-1527 GNENA
+1527 GNANA
-1532 TGAGNITGDTY
+1532 TGAGKVTGGTY

-1620 TNATITGGNGT
+1620 TNVTITGGNGT

-1645 ASTKTGDADAAKI
+1645 ASTKTGDVDAAKI

-1692 VKASTIGAQA
+1692 VKASTIGAQE

-1707 KDQAGTIANVGGI
+1707 KDQADTIANVGGI

-1734 AKAADAKTTIS
+1734 VKAADAQTIIK
-1745 NGFGYTGG
+1745 NGSGYTGG
-1753 IVGCSQKDAVVKG
+1753 IVGCSKKDAVVKG

-1774 SDKWTITVNTSD
+1774 SDKWMITVNIPD
-1786 TKVDTAVGGIIGH
+1786 TNVDTAVGGIIGH
-1799 SESQTALELME
+1799 SESETALELME

-1825 GIVGKLEGGTGNK
+1825 GIVGKLEGGTGDT

-1849 VTGTETGYTGGLV
+1849 VTGTWYTGGLV
-1862 GYLRNAATI
+1862 GYLRNAAI
-1871 TGCTSNG
+1871 FTGCTSKG
-1878 AVTGG
+1878 TVTGG
-1883 TTGIMVGFVER
+1883 TTGIMVGFVDR
-1894 GLEEQ
+1894 GLENQ
-1899 VTCSSCT
+1899 VTF
-1906 VPDGMNMYSF
+1906 VEPDYPEGMDPYSF

-1936 NTASQTENEPADSAN
+1936 NTASQTENESADSAN
-1951 GATTRESDGNAI
+1951 GATMRESDGNAI
-1963 ADAVDTAAKQDTES
+1963 ADTVDTAAKQDTES

-1988 TPDAKQLA
+1988 TPDAEQLA
-1996 EETWVTQYYDGTEW
+1996 EETWVIQYYDGTEW
-2010 SLQKPANDA
+2010 SLQKTANDA

-2024 TTAAKSGDAQDK
+2024 TTAAKSGDTHEK

-2132 LPAVVTMKGETISVL
+2132 LPAVVTMKGEAISIL

-2176 WRYILEEDATTT
+2176 WRYILEEDATMT

-2227 GSGATA
+2227 GSGTTA
-2233 QNVVN
+2233 QKVVN

-2251 LAYDTDGNLM
+2251 LAYDADGNLM

-2291 RYSEIG
+2291 RYSAIG

>member
-1 MRSTQERR
+1 MRSTQKRQ
-9 CRSNRGFTLVEMIVT
+9 CGSNRGFTLVEMIVT

-39 LAWQDWSDF
+39 MAWQDWSDF

-82 KNYSPAGVKLDSIY
+82 KKYSPAKVKLDSIY

-107 VWVTKDKGTLVSV
+107 VWVTKEKGTLVSV

-133 KATTSPTAPIVYQL
+133 KTTTSPTAPIVYQL

-182 NDDDEESF
+182 NDNDEESF

-203 NISSRYESYRKDRM
+203 NISCRYESYRKDRM

-228 ALTTEKAKPKIK
+228 ALTTEKVKPKIK

-256 NMVNAAQ
+256 NMANAAQ

-322 FTRYMKQD
+322 FTRYIKQD

-364 TAKSYALNLH
+364 TAKSYALNLP

-431 VYFADENHNTDEEK
+431 VYFADENHNTDEGK
-445 EVVNYNYS
+445 KVVNYNYS

-497 IACHFQLTKDID
+497 IACHFQLTEDID

-521 TKGNGIKVSGDDIS
+521 TKGNGIKVSGDDVS
-535 DEESKAIASAFVSM
+535 DEESKALASAFVSM

-562 DDVGDPHTI
+562 DDTGNPHTI

-580 NVLGWVYADVSDESN
+580 NVLGCVYADVTDESTY
-595 SGNQNTTGDNSDD
+595 GEQNTTGSKSDD
-608 KKKPVGLVATNYG
+608 TKKPVGLVATNYG

-651 DANGTATGV
+651 DADGTATGV

-694 TEADGKAINV
+694 TEADGKATKV
-704 EWSKLVNAAKVTGK
+704 EWSRLVNAAKVTGK

-724 VGELRTDAARK
+724 VGELRTDAART
-735 SFITL
+735 SSITL

-747 AVYAVLKQSDAADV
+747 AVYAVLKQSDAADD

-775 LSANLYGAK
+775 LSANLYAAK
-784 YPDNTDAQNCITIKD
+784 HLDNTEAQNCITIKD
-799 CVSTSVYGDDDA
+799 CVSTPVYGNVDA

-816 TNNGEAF
+816 ANNGEAF
-823 ANYSDTIVGN
+823 ANYGNTIVGN

-847 EHVRGAKKSQDEVQQ
+847 EHVRGAKKSQDDVQQ

-878 YVGTQPLSGQDAE
+878 YVGTQPLAGQDAD
-891 GNAGSNENYVIGCSY
+891 GAAGRNENYVIGCSY

-918 EEKTRNASGV
+918 EEETRNASGV
-928 ADEATMDILTVIEK
+928 VNVAAEDILTVIEK
-942 LQKVQ
+942 SKTVQ
-947 TVSDETSKTTVEN
+947 VVSDETSQTNTVEN

-1019 VITAANQINNQVQI
+1019 VITAADQISNQVQI
-1033 AGKNYVG
+1033 VGKNYVG
-1040 GVVGYNEAG
+1040 GVVGYNEVG

-1060 SIKGD
+1060 SIQGD

-1117 NANGYTGNKT
+1117 NTNGYSGNKT
-1127 TEVGGDGSSNAAD
+1127 IEAGENNSSNVATD
-1140 GTSAGNTTKKCYATL
+1140 SSAGYTTSLCYVTL
-1155 EQDAYTYAQPQA
+1155 TQTSGVYTPSTNYS
-1167 WFNIYIH
+1167 FRIH
-1174 NESDAA
+1174 NESSKQMDNWYLVFYLPKGTTMTCWSGDLSYEETETQTI
-1180 ITDWTLILH
+1180 ITF
-1189 VGKNTEIVNGPY
+1189 
-1201 SAEVDNS
+1201 
-1208 EAADGIIILKPII
+1208 KPIWSKFVAAGQTTS
-1221 HYGDDGQ
+1221 GDGFNLTFNTFSD
-1228 RQWGNYT
+1228 
-1235 IGAGTKT
+1235 
-1242 DSKRLELKFEDYKSF
+1242 L
-1257 YSFDITDVEL
+1257 YSFDISDIAL
-1267 LYTGGDNNSGRLDP
+1267 FYDNGDDQKTMINP
-1281 GNWGITEKN
+1281 GNLGITEKN
-1290 LHEVP
+1290 KQVLVGEQSGTF
-1295 LYDQTYFF
+1295 DIKIEGTYNNDTNGGFF
-1303 DFGMSKENGYV
+1303 ITNNGDEDLIDWEMEIPIRDDIGFTINANQYTAFTYNKETRT
-1314 DSNGAWVSGVNAY
+1314 DSNGEKYECYVCKPAGQQDQIIKKHTSVNNGSRVA
-1327 YLQYLKYD
+1327 LCFTVKSQEAMELLK
-1335 NRSNETI
+1335 
-1342 FDWSIEIPL
+1342 
-1351 SDSMQAYPNPN
+1351 
-1362 SWRGID
+1362 
-1368 YSLETGVDQNGNIYR
+1368 
-1383 YVKLTPQ
+1383 
-1390 AAVNVIR
+1390 
-1397 PNTQKSD
+1397 
-1404 GMGTFFYLIGTDE
+1404 
-1417 ECENALKNATVRYYT
+1417 KNFKFIYYT
-1432 TKVTSKT
+1432 TKLNSKT

-1450 VDMKDFA
+1450 ADMKDFT

-1466 GGAIGYTLLAD
+1466 GGTIGYTLLAD

-1492 KAVAGAGSVDAAAT
+1492 KAVAGADSVDAAAT
-1506 AVCVASGNN
+1506 VICTATGKN

-1527 GNENA
+1527 GNANA
-1532 TGAGNITGDTY
+1532 TGAGKVMGGTY

-1559 DQAVSYASVTAD
+1559 DQASSYASVTAD
-1571 TGYAGGIISAN
+1571 AGYAGGIISAN

-1587 KIQTSNFYGSVTA
+1587 KIQTSYFYGSVTA

-1645 ASTKTGDADAAKI
+1645 ASTKTGEVDAAKI

-1692 VKASTIGAQA
+1692 VKASTIGAQT

-1726 TVESSDNK
+1726 TVASSDNK
-1734 AKAADAKTTIS
+1734 AKTADGQTTIRNAS
-1745 NGFGYTGG
+1745 GYTGG

-1766 SDAERTTT
+1766 TDAERTTT

-1786 TKVDTAVGGIIGH
+1786 TNADTAVGGIIGH

-1810 NNATVNVTGGNASVG
+1810 NNAIVNVTGGNASVG
-1825 GIVGKLEGGTGNK
+1825 GIVGKLEGGTGDT

-1849 VTGTETGYTGGLV
+1849 VTGTWYTGGLV
-1862 GYLRNAATI
+1862 GYLRNAATF
-1871 TGCTSNG
+1871 TGCTSKG
-1878 AVTGG
+1878 TVTGG
-1883 TTGIMVGFVER
+1883 TTGIMVGFVDR
-1894 GLEEQ
+1894 GLENQ
-1899 VTCSSCT
+1899 VTF
-1906 VPDGMNMYSF
+1906 VEPDYLEGMDPYSF
-1916 RPTATLAD
+1916 RPTETLAD

-1936 NTASQTENEPADSAN
+1936 NTASQTENESADSAN

-1963 ADAVDTAAKQDTES
+1963 ADATDMAAKQNTES
-1977 TEAIA
+1977 TETIS

-1988 TPDAKQLA
+1988 TPDAEQLA

-2019 EQEKN
+2019 EQEQN

-2080 YVYYAGSFADVRR
+2080 YVYYAGSYADVRR

-2110 EENPVSASYAVN
+2110 EENPISASYAVN
-2122 VALDDKNTVV
+2122 AALDDKNTVV
-2132 LPAVVTMKGETISVL
+2132 LPAVVTMKGETISIL
-2147 LPDTTTYVAVQA
+2147 LPDTTTYVSVQA

-2176 WRYILEEDATTT
+2176 WRYILEEDATMT

-2233 QNVVN
+2233 QKVMN
-2238 YTVAVTQPMLVNI
+2238 YTVAVTQPMLVNV
-2251 LAYDTDGNLM
+2251 LAYDEDENLM

>member
-82 KNYSPAGVKLDSIY
+82 ESLNPEIVNLDSIY

-133 KATTSPTAPIVYQL
+133 KTTTSPTAPIVYQL

-182 NDDDEESF
+182 DGDDEESF

-203 NISSRYESYRKDRM
+203 NISSRYESYRKNRM

-364 TAKSYALNLH
+364 TAKSYASNLH

-431 VYFADENHNTDEEK
+431 VYFADENHNTDEKK

-535 DEESKAIASAFVSM
+535 DEESKALASAFVSM

-562 DDVGDPHTI
+562 DDAGDPHTI

-580 NVLGWVYADVSDESN
+580 NVLGWVYADVTDEST
-595 SGNQNTTGDNSDD
+595 SGEQNTTGSKSDD
-608 KKKPVGLVATNYG
+608 TKKPVGLVATNYG
-621 TIQNLKLE
+621 TIQKLKLE

-735 SFITL
+735 SSITL

-784 YPDNTDAQNCITIKD
+784 HPKDTDAQNCITIKD
-799 CVSTSVYGDDDA
+799 CVSTPVYGDDDA

-816 TNNGEAF
+816 ANNGEAF

-891 GNAGSNENYVIGCSY
+891 GNAGSNENYVIGCSH

-918 EEKTRNASGV
+918 EEKTQNASSV
-928 ADEATMDILTVIEK
+928 ANAAAAEILTVIEK
-942 LQKVQ
+942 SQTVQ

-992 GNVTVTGIY
+992 GNVTITGIY

-1019 VITAANQINNQVQI
+1019 VITAAKQINNQVQI
-1033 AGKNYVG
+1033 VGKNYVG

-1060 SIKGD
+1060 SIQGD

-1117 NANGYTGNKT
+1117 NTNGYSGNKT
-1127 TEVGGDGSSNAAD
+1127 IEAGENNSSNVATD
-1140 GTSAGNTTKKCYATL
+1140 SSAGYTTSLCYVTL
-1155 EQDAYTYAQPQA
+1155 TQTSGVYTPSTDYS
-1167 WFNIYIH
+1167 FKIH
-1174 NESDAA
+1174 NESS
-1180 ITDWTLILH
+1180 
-1189 VGKNTEIVNGPY
+1189 KQM
-1201 SAEVDNS
+1201 DNWY
-1208 EAADGIIILKPII
+1208 LVFYLPK
-1221 HYGDDGQ
+1221 
-1228 RQWGNYT
+1228 
-1235 IGAGTKT
+1235 GTKMTCWSGDLSYEET
-1242 DSKRLELKFEDYKSF
+1242 DTQTIITFKPKWSKFVAAGQTTGGDSF
-1257 YSFDITDVEL
+1257 NLTYNTFSDLYSFDISDIALFYEN
-1267 LYTGGDNNSGRLDP
+1267 GDDQKTMINP
-1281 GNWGITEKN
+1281 GNLGITEKN
-1290 LHEVP
+1290 KHVLVGEQSGTFDIRIEGT
-1295 LYDQTYFF
+1295 YDNQWDGGFF
-1303 DFGMSKENGYV
+1303 ITNNSDEDLIDWEMEIPIRDDIGFTITENQYAAFIYHKETRT
-1314 DSNGAWVSGVNAY
+1314 DSNGEKYECYVCNPAGQQDQIIKKHTSVNNGSRVA
-1327 YLQYLKYD
+1327 LCFTVKSQEAMELLK
-1335 NRSNETI
+1335 
-1342 FDWSIEIPL
+1342 
-1351 SDSMQAYPNPN
+1351 
-1362 SWRGID
+1362 
-1368 YSLETGVDQNGNIYR
+1368 
-1383 YVKLTPQ
+1383 
-1390 AAVNVIR
+1390 
-1397 PNTQKSD
+1397 
-1404 GMGTFFYLIGTDE
+1404 
-1417 ECENALKNATVRYYT
+1417 KNFKFIYYT
-1432 TKVTSKT
+1432 TKLTSKT
-1439 DDLEYYRIKAS
+1439 DNLEYYRIKAS
-1450 VDMKDFA
+1450 ADMKDFT

-1506 AVCVASGNN
+1506 AVCVASGKD

-1527 GNENA
+1527 GNENT

-1559 DQAVSYASVTAD
+1559 EQAESYAAVTAN

-1587 KIQTSNFYGSVTA
+1587 KIQTSNFYGFVTA

-1645 ASTKTGDADAAKI
+1645 ASTKTGDVDAAKI

-1702 TLVSV
+1702 TRVSV

-1734 AKAADAKTTIS
+1734 VKAADAQTTIS
-1745 NGFGYTGG
+1745 NGSGYTGG

-1766 SDAERTTT
+1766 TDAERTTT

-1786 TKVDTAVGGIIGH
+1786 TSVDTAVGGIIGH
-1799 SESQTALELME
+1799 SESQTALELMA
-1810 NNATVNVTGGNASVG
+1810 NHATVNVTGGNASVG

-1849 VTGTETGYTGGLV
+1849 VTGTWYTGGLV

-1871 TGCTSNG
+1871 TGCTSKG
-1878 AVTGG
+1878 TVTGG
-1883 TTGIMVGFVER
+1883 TTGIMVGFVEN
-1894 GLEEQ
+1894 GLENQ
-1899 VTCSSCT
+1899 VTFEE
-1906 VPDGMNMYSF
+1906 PDYPEGMDPYSF

-1936 NTASQTENEPADSAN
+1936 NTASQTENESADSAN
-1951 GATTRESDGNAI
+1951 GATTRESDRNAI
-1963 ADAVDTAAKQDTES
+1963 ADATDMAAKQDTES

-1988 TPDAKQLA
+1988 TPDAEQLA

-2019 EQEKN
+2019 EQKQN
-2024 TTAAKSGDAQDK
+2024 ATAAKSGDAQDK

-2080 YVYYAGSFADVRR
+2080 YVYYAGSCADVRR

-2132 LPAVVTMKGETISVL
+2132 LPAVVTMKGETISIL
-2147 LPDTTTYVAVQA
+2147 LPDTTTYVSVQA

>member
-82 KNYSPAGVKLDSIY
+82 ESLNPEIVNLDSIY

-120 CANKG
+120 RADKG
-125 DYSLYAAG
+125 DYSRYAAG
-133 KATTSPTAPIVYQL
+133 EATTSPTAPIVYQL

-182 NDDDEESF
+182 DGDDEESF

-308 MISSNHYNDVPTYS
+308 MISSNRYNDVPTYS

-364 TAKSYALNLH
+364 TAKSYASNLH

-431 VYFADENHNTDEEK
+431 VYFAEENHNTDEEK

-466 TDLTANTKGTT
+466 TDLTANTKGIT

-509 WAKFVED
+509 WAKFVEH

-535 DEESKAIASAFVSM
+535 DEESKALASAFVSM

-562 DDVGDPHTI
+562 DDAGDPHTI

-669 NPNDENAS
+669 NPNNENAS

-694 TEADGKAINV
+694 TEADGKATKV

-724 VGELRTDAARK
+724 VGELRTDAART
-735 SFITL
+735 SSITL

-747 AVYAVLKQSDAADV
+747 AVYAVLKQSDAADD

-799 CVSTSVYGDDDA
+799 CVSTPVYGDDDA

-823 ANYSDTIVGN
+823 ANYGNTIVGN

-878 YVGTQPLSGQDAE
+878 YVGTQPLSGQDAD
-891 GNAGSNENYVIGCSY
+891 GNAGRNENYVIGCSY

-928 ADEATMDILTVIEK
+928 ANATEADILTVIEK
-942 LQKVQ
+942 SQTVQ
-947 TVSDETSKTTVEN
+947 TVSDEKSKTTVEN
-960 WNNAGVVYATTQ
+960 WNNAGVVYGTKQ

-983 TIRESVNTV
+983 TICESVNTV

-1019 VITAANQINNQVQI
+1019 VIIAANQIKNQVQI
-1033 AGKNYVG
+1033 VGKNYVG

-1060 SIKGD
+1060 SIQGD

-1117 NANGYTGNKT
+1117 NTNGYSGNKT
-1127 TEVGGDGSSNAAD
+1127 IEAGENNSSNVATD
-1140 GTSAGNTTKKCYATL
+1140 SSAGYTTSLCYVTL
-1155 EQDAYTYAQPQA
+1155 TQTSGVYTPSTDYS
-1167 WFNIYIH
+1167 FKIH
-1174 NESDAA
+1174 NESS
-1180 ITDWTLILH
+1180 
-1189 VGKNTEIVNGPY
+1189 KQM
-1201 SAEVDNS
+1201 DNWY
-1208 EAADGIIILKPII
+1208 LVFYLPK
-1221 HYGDDGQ
+1221 
-1228 RQWGNYT
+1228 
-1235 IGAGTKT
+1235 GTKMTCWSGDLSYEET
-1242 DSKRLELKFEDYKSF
+1242 DTQTIITFKPKWSKFVAAGQTTGGDSF
-1257 YSFDITDVEL
+1257 NLTYNTFSDLYSFDISDIALFYEN
-1267 LYTGGDNNSGRLDP
+1267 GDDQKTMINP
-1281 GNWGITEKN
+1281 GNLGITEKN
-1290 LHEVP
+1290 KHVLVGEQSGTFDIRIEGT
-1295 LYDQTYFF
+1295 YDNQWDGGFF
-1303 DFGMSKENGYV
+1303 ITNNSDEDLIDWEMEIPIRDDIGFTITENQYAAFIYHKETRT
-1314 DSNGAWVSGVNAY
+1314 DSNGEKYECYVCNPAGQQDQIIKKHTSVNNGSRVA
-1327 YLQYLKYD
+1327 LCFTVKSQEAMELLK
-1335 NRSNETI
+1335 
-1342 FDWSIEIPL
+1342 
-1351 SDSMQAYPNPN
+1351 
-1362 SWRGID
+1362 
-1368 YSLETGVDQNGNIYR
+1368 
-1383 YVKLTPQ
+1383 
-1390 AAVNVIR
+1390 
-1397 PNTQKSD
+1397 
-1404 GMGTFFYLIGTDE
+1404 
-1417 ECENALKNATVRYYT
+1417 KNFKFIYYT
-1432 TKVTSKT
+1432 TKLTSKT
-1439 DDLEYYRIKAS
+1439 DNLEYYRIKAS
-1450 VDMKDFA
+1450 ADMKDFA
-1457 GTITGSAFT
+1457 GTITGSAFA

-1477 STEQKYAYNKAEELR
+1477 STDKKYAYNKAEELR

-1506 AVCVASGNN
+1506 AVCGATGKN

-1527 GNENA
+1527 GNANA
-1532 TGAGNITGDTY
+1532 TGAGKVMGGTY

-1559 DQAVSYASVTAD
+1559 DQASSYASVTAD
-1571 TGYAGGIISAN
+1571 AGYAGGIISAN

-1587 KIQTSNFYGSVTA
+1587 KIQTSYFYGSVTA

-1645 ASTKTGDADAAKI
+1645 ASTKTGEVDAAKI

-1692 VKASTIGAQA
+1692 VKASTIGAQE

-1734 AKAADAKTTIS
+1734 VKAADAKTNIS
-1745 NGFGYTGG
+1745 NGSGYTGG
-1753 IVGCSQKDAVVKG
+1753 IVGCNQKDAVVKG

-1786 TKVDTAVGGIIGH
+1786 TSVDTAVGGIIGH
-1799 SESQTALELME
+1799 SESQTALELMA
-1810 NNATVNVTGGNASVG
+1810 NHATVNVTGGNASVG

-1849 VTGTETGYTGGLV
+1849 VTGTWYTGGLV
-1862 GYLRNAATI
+1862 GYLRNAATF
-1871 TGCTSNG
+1871 TGCTSKG
-1878 AVTGG
+1878 TVTGG
-1883 TTGIMVGFVER
+1883 TTGIMVGFVES
-1894 GLEEQ
+1894 GLENQ
-1899 VTCSSCT
+1899 VTFEE
-1906 VPDGMNMYSF
+1906 PDYPEGMDPYSF
-1916 RPTATLAD
+1916 RPTETLAD

-1936 NTASQTENEPADSAN
+1936 NTASQTENESADSAN
-1951 GATTRESDGNAI
+1951 GVTTRESDGNAI
-1963 ADAVDTAAKQDTES
+1963 ADAADTAANQNTES

-1996 EETWVTQYYDGTEW
+1996 EETWVTRYYDGTEW

-2019 EQEKN
+2019 EQKQN

-2080 YVYYAGSFADVRR
+2080 YVYYTGSFADVRR

>member
-82 KNYSPAGVKLDSIY
+82 ESLNPEIVNLDSIY

-107 VWVTKDKGTLVSV
+107 VWVTKDKGMLVSV
-120 CANKG
+120 RANKG

-182 NDDDEESF
+182 DGDDRESF
-190 VYSGSDDNLRGQV
+190 VYKGSENSLRGEV
-203 NISSRYESYRKDRM
+203 NIASRYESYRKDRM

-228 ALTTEKAKPKIK
+228 ALTTEKTKPKIK

-374 TLKDA
+374 KLKDA

-466 TDLTANTKGTT
+466 TDLTANTKGIT

-521 TKGNGIKVSGDDIS
+521 TKGNGIKVSGEDIS
-535 DEESKAIASAFVSM
+535 DEESKALASAFVSM

-554 EDSLDGGQ
+554 EDSLDGGK
-562 DDVGDPHTI
+562 DDAGDPHTI

-595 SGNQNTTGDNSDD
+595 SGEQNTTGGNNDD
-608 KKKPVGLVATNYG
+608 TKKPVGLVATNYG

-694 TEADGKAINV
+694 TEADGKATKV

-735 SFITL
+735 SSITL

-784 YPDNTDAQNCITIKD
+784 HPKDTDAQNCITIKD
-799 CVSTSVYGDDDA
+799 CVSTPVYGDDDA

-878 YVGTQPLSGQDAE
+878 YVGTQPLAGQDAE

-928 ADEATMDILTVIEK
+928 ANAATEDILTVIEK
-942 LQKVQ
+942 SQKVQ
-947 TVSDETSKTTVEN
+947 TVSDETGKTTVEN
-960 WNNAGVVYATTQ
+960 WNNAGVVYATKQ

-992 GNVTVTGIY
+992 GTVTGIY
-1001 PVDYAA
+1001 PVDHAA

-1019 VITAANQINNQVQI
+1019 VITAANQIKNQVQI
-1033 AGKNYVG
+1033 VGKNYVG

-1060 SIKGD
+1060 SIQGD

-1085 QNTDGSAKKLYV
+1085 QNTDGSVKKLYV

-1117 NANGYTGNKT
+1117 NTNGYTGNKT
-1127 TEVGGDGSSNAAD
+1127 IEAGENNSSNVATD
-1140 GTSAGNTTKKCYATL
+1140 SSAGNTTDLCYLKLLTRTSAGYYNGKVH
-1155 EQDAYTYAQPQA
+1155 AHYTYA
-1167 WFNIYIH
+1167 IY
-1174 NESDAA
+1174 NKS
-1180 ITDWTLILH
+1180 
-1189 VGKNTEIVNGPY
+1189 GKDLYSWYIKMHLPKGTTGEIY
-1201 SAEVDNS
+1201 SADFNSKSRFVDEDNETILYYETEKNEKYNKDNAVYANS
-1208 EAADGIIILKPII
+1208 QTGERAFDLAFLT
-1221 HYGDDGQ
+1221 Y
-1228 RQWGNYT
+1228 
-1235 IGAGTKT
+1235 
-1242 DSKRLELKFEDYKSF
+1242 EDM
-1257 YSFDITDVEL
+1257 YSFDETDIEFF
-1267 LYTGGDNNSGRLDP
+1267 YEGGDDKKGNLKP
-1281 GNWGITEKN
+1281 GNVMITEKN
-1290 LHEVP
+1290 LYETKLGDELCNFNFVEVN
-1295 LYDQTYFF
+1295 Q
-1303 DFGMSKENGYV
+1303 SGYPG
-1314 DSNGAWVSGVNAY
+1314 DNWQWISGESVQ
-1327 YLQYLKYD
+1327 LQHILIKN
-1335 NRSNETI
+1335 NRNEDI
-1342 FDWSIEIPL
+1342 FDWSIRIPL
-1351 SDSMQAYPNPN
+1351 SDSVRAVL
-1362 SWRGID
+1362 STD
-1368 YSLETGVDQNGNIYR
+1368 YSATTAQIYDDYIEIKPMMVCNRIEANANITGG
-1383 YVKLTPQ
+1383 
-1390 AAVNVIR
+1390 
-1397 PNTQKSD
+1397 
-1404 GMGTFFYLIGTDE
+1404 IGTQVYLVGTKE
-1417 ECENALKNATVRYYT
+1417 ACEDALKNAIVWYYT
-1432 TKVTSKT
+1432 TKLTSKT

-1450 VDMKDFA
+1450 ADMTDFA
-1457 GTITGSAFT
+1457 ETITGSAFT

-1477 STEQKYAYNKAEELR
+1477 STDKKYAYNKAEELR

-1506 AVCVASGNN
+1506 AVCVASGKD

-1527 GNENA
+1527 GNENT

-1559 DQAVSYASVTAD
+1559 DQAVSYASVTAN

-1692 VKASTIGAQA
+1692 VKASTVGVQA

-1734 AKAADAKTTIS
+1734 AKAADVQTIIS
-1745 NGFGYTGG
+1745 NGSGYTGG

-1774 SDKWTITVNTSD
+1774 SDKWTIMVNTSD

-1810 NNATVNVTGGNASVG
+1810 NHATVNVTGGNASVG

-1862 GYLRNAATI
+1862 GYLRNAATF
-1871 TGCTSNG
+1871 TGCTSKG
-1878 AVTGG
+1878 EVTGG
-1883 TTGIMVGFVER
+1883 TSGIMIGFVDR
-1894 GLEEQ
+1894 GLENQ
-1899 VTCSSCT
+1899 VTFEE
-1906 VPDGMNMYSF
+1906 PDYLEGMDPYSF

-1936 NTASQTENEPADSAN
+1936 NTASQTENESADSAN
-1951 GATTRESDGNAI
+1951 GVTTRESDGNAI
-1963 ADAVDTAAKQDTES
+1963 ADATDTAAKQDTES
-1977 TEAIA
+1977 TEPIA

-1988 TPDAKQLA
+1988 TSDAKQLA

-2019 EQEKN
+2019 EQEQN

-2132 LPAVVTMKGETISVL
+2132 LPAVVTMKDETISVL
-2147 LPDTTTYVAVQA
+2147 LPDTTTYVSVQA

-2207 LKDEARAAEVPD
+2207 LKDEARATEVPD

-2314 FSN
+2314 FRN

>member
-67 EYNANGTLEDFAKQT
+67 EYNANGTLGDFAKQT

-125 DYSLYAAG
+125 DYSRYAAG

-182 NDDDEESF
+182 DGDDEESF

-308 MISSNHYNDVPTYS
+308 MISSNRYNDVPTYS

-445 EVVNYNYS
+445 KVVNYNYS

-535 DEESKAIASAFVSM
+535 DEESKALASAFVSM

-562 DDVGDPHTI
+562 DDAGNPHTI

-595 SGNQNTTGDNSDD
+595 SGEQNTTGGNNDD
-608 KKKPVGLVATNYG
+608 TKKPVGLVATNYG

-651 DANGTATGV
+651 GADGTAIGV

-724 VGELRTDAARK
+724 VGELRTDAART
-735 SFITL
+735 SSITL

-799 CVSTSVYGDDDA
+799 CVSTPVYGDDDA

-878 YVGTQPLSGQDAE
+878 YVGTQPLSGQDAD

-918 EEKTRNASGV
+918 EEKTRNASSV
-928 ADEATMDILTVIEK
+928 ANAAAAEILTVIEK
-942 LQKVQ
+942 SQTVQ

-992 GNVTVTGIY
+992 GNVTITGIY

-1019 VITAANQINNQVQI
+1019 VITAAKQIKNQVQI
-1033 AGKNYVG
+1033 VGKNYVG

-1060 SIKGD
+1060 SIQGD

-1117 NANGYTGNKT
+1117 NTNGYTGNKT
-1127 TEVGGDGSSNAAD
+1127 IEAGENNSSNVATD
-1140 GTSAGNTTKKCYATL
+1140 SSAGYTTSLCYVTL
-1155 EQDAYTYAQPQA
+1155 TQTSGVYTPSTDYS
-1167 WFNIYIH
+1167 FKIH
-1174 NESDAA
+1174 NESS
-1180 ITDWTLILH
+1180 
-1189 VGKNTEIVNGPY
+1189 KQM
-1201 SAEVDNS
+1201 DNWY
-1208 EAADGIIILKPII
+1208 LVFYLPK
-1221 HYGDDGQ
+1221 
-1228 RQWGNYT
+1228 
-1235 IGAGTKT
+1235 GTKMTCWSGDLSYEET
-1242 DSKRLELKFEDYKSF
+1242 DTQTIITFKPKWSKFVAAGQTTGGDSF
-1257 YSFDITDVEL
+1257 NLTYNTFSDLYSFDISDIALFYEN
-1267 LYTGGDNNSGRLDP
+1267 GDDQKTMINP
-1281 GNWGITEKN
+1281 GNLGITEKN
-1290 LHEVP
+1290 KHVLVGEQSGTFDIRIEGT
-1295 LYDQTYFF
+1295 YDNQWDGGFF
-1303 DFGMSKENGYV
+1303 ITNNSDEDLIDWEMEIPIRDDIGFTITENQYAAFIYHKETRT
-1314 DSNGAWVSGVNAY
+1314 DSNGEKYECYVCNPAGQQDQIIKKHTSVNNGSRVA
-1327 YLQYLKYD
+1327 LCFTVKSQEAMELLK
-1335 NRSNETI
+1335 
-1342 FDWSIEIPL
+1342 
-1351 SDSMQAYPNPN
+1351 
-1362 SWRGID
+1362 
-1368 YSLETGVDQNGNIYR
+1368 
-1383 YVKLTPQ
+1383 
-1390 AAVNVIR
+1390 
-1397 PNTQKSD
+1397 
-1404 GMGTFFYLIGTDE
+1404 
-1417 ECENALKNATVRYYT
+1417 KNFKFIYYT
-1432 TKVTSKT
+1432 TKLTSKT

-1450 VDMKDFA
+1450 ADMKDFA
-1457 GTITGSAFT
+1457 GTIIGSAFA

-1477 STEQKYAYNKAEELR
+1477 STDQKYAYNKAEELR
-1492 KAVAGAGSVDAAAT
+1492 KTVAGVGSVDDAAKAVCAAT
-1506 AVCVASGNN
+1506 GNN

-1527 GNENA
+1527 GKANT
-1532 TGAGNITGDTY
+1532 TGAGKVTGDTY

-1587 KIQTSNFYGSVTA
+1587 KIQTSNFYGFVTA

-1645 ASTKTGDADAAKI
+1645 ASTKTGDVDAAKI

-1667 TGASGD
+1667 IGASGD

-1692 VKASTIGAQA
+1692 VKASTVGAQT

-1707 KDQAGTIANVGGI
+1707 NEQAGTIANVGGI

-1726 TVESSDNK
+1726 TVASSDNK
-1734 AKAADAKTTIS
+1734 AKTADGQTIIR
-1745 NGFGYTGG
+1745 NGSGYTGG

-1766 SDAERTTT
+1766 TDTERTTT

-1786 TKVDTAVGGIIGH
+1786 TNVDTAVGGIIGH

-1810 NNATVNVTGGNASVG
+1810 NHATVNVTGGNASVG
-1825 GIVGKLEGGTGNK
+1825 GIVGKLEGGTGNT
-1838 LTINKCDNYGA
+1838 LTINKCYNYGA

-1862 GYLRNAATI
+1862 GYLRNAATF
-1871 TGCTSNG
+1871 TGCTSKG
-1878 AVTGG
+1878 TVTGG
-1883 TTGIMVGFVER
+1883 TTGIMVGFVDR
-1894 GLEEQ
+1894 GLEKQ
-1899 VTCSSCT
+1899 VTFEE
-1906 VPDGMNMYSF
+1906 PDYPEGMDPYSF
-1916 RPTATLAD
+1916 RPTETLAD

-1936 NTASQTENEPADSAN
+1936 NTASQTENESADSAN

-1963 ADAVDTAAKQDTES
+1963 ADATDMAAKQDTES

-2010 SLQKPANDA
+2010 PLQKPANDA
-2019 EQEKN
+2019 EQKQN
-2024 TTAAKSGDAQDK
+2024 ATAAKSGDTQEK

-2122 VALDDKNTVV
+2122 VSLDDKNTAV
-2132 LPAVVTMKGETISVL
+2132 LPAVVTMKGEMISVL

-2251 LAYDTDGNLM
+2251 LAYDADGNLM

-2314 FSN
+2314 FRN

>member
-39 LAWQDWSDF
+39 MAWQDWSDF

-58 FLSAQNQLS
+58 FLAAQNQLS

-82 KNYSPAGVKLDSIY
+82 KKYSPAKVKLDSIY

-133 KATTSPTAPIVYQL
+133 KTTTSPTAPIVYQL

-431 VYFADENHNTDEEK
+431 VYFADENHNADEEK
-445 EVVNYNYS
+445 KVVNYNYS

-466 TDLTANTKGTT
+466 TDLTANTNGTIT

-497 IACHFQLTKDID
+497 IACHFQLTEDID

-562 DDVGDPHTI
+562 DDVGNPHTI

-580 NVLGWVYADVSDESN
+580 NVLGWVYAVVTDEST
-595 SGNQNTTGDNSDD
+595 SGEQNTTGSKSDD
-608 KKKPVGLVATNYG
+608 TKKPVGLVATNYG

-651 DANGTATGV
+651 DADGTATGV

-694 TEADGKAINV
+694 TEADGKATKV

-724 VGELRTDAARK
+724 VGELRTDAART
-735 SFITL
+735 SSIML

-775 LSANLYGAK
+775 LSANLYAAK
-784 YPDNTDAQNCITIKD
+784 HPDNTETQNCITIKD
-799 CVSTSVYGDDDA
+799 CVSTPVYGDDDA

-816 TNNGEAF
+816 ANNGEAF
-823 ANYSDTIVGN
+823 ANYGNTIVGN

-847 EHVRGAKKSQDEVQQ
+847 EHVRGAKKSQDDVQQ

-878 YVGTQPLSGQDAE
+878 YVGTQPLAGQDADRV
-891 GNAGSNENYVIGCSY
+891 AGRNENYVIGCSY

-928 ADEATMDILTVIEK
+928 ADAATMDILTVIEK
-942 LQKVQ
+942 SQKVQ
-947 TVSDETSKTTVEN
+947 TVSDEKSKTTVEN
-960 WNNAGVVYATTQ
+960 WNNAGVVYATKQ

-1019 VITAANQINNQVQI
+1019 VIIAADQIKNQVQI
-1033 AGKNYVG
+1033 VGKNYVG

-1060 SIKGD
+1060 SIQGD

-1117 NANGYTGNKT
+1117 NTNGYSGNKT
-1127 TEVGGDGSSNAAD
+1127 IEAGENGDSSNVAD
-1140 GTSAGNTTKKCYATL
+1140 GTSAGNTTNLCYV
-1155 EQDAYTYAQPQA
+1155 DYTTDFFDQYKPQV
-1167 WFNIYIH
+1167 NLYITIH
-1174 NESDAA
+1174 NSSPNR
-1180 ITDWTLILH
+1180 ITNWQLKLH
-1189 VGKNTEIVNGPY
+1189 VGEGYSVTDTILNVDTSGP
-1201 SAEVDNS
+1201 DT
-1208 EAADGIIILKPII
+1208 IIINP
-1221 HYGDDGQ
+1221 
-1228 RQWGNYT
+1228 
-1235 IGAGTKT
+1235 KT
-1242 DSKRLELKFEDYKSF
+1242 DWWQQYIEPNGGSCNNMYIRVLFKDYDSL
-1257 YSFDITDVEL
+1257 YSFDVSDIEL
-1267 LYTGGDNNSGRLDP
+1267 FYEGGDENKGNLKP
-1281 GNWGITEKN
+1281 GSSVITEKN
-1290 LHEVP
+1290 KHVITGMGDSIYPMSWAMNSDGTKDYRTIKIENKGNYDMFNVSLEIPMRSENEFELSTWEYYANVSCEKKSKIVDGVTNYYWEIKQLQNMGDYKGCLHPNEN
-1295 LYDQTYFF
+1295 
-1303 DFGMSKENGYV
+1303 KEMKC
-1314 DSNGAWVSGVNAY
+1314 
-1327 YLQYLKYD
+1327 LKYIPESKQLME
-1335 NRSNETI
+1335 RIEKECRLI
-1342 FDWSIEIPL
+1342 FYTND
-1351 SDSMQAYPNPN
+1351 
-1362 SWRGID
+1362 
-1368 YSLETGVDQNGNIYR
+1368 
-1383 YVKLTPQ
+1383 
-1390 AAVNVIR
+1390 
-1397 PNTQKSD
+1397 
-1404 GMGTFFYLIGTDE
+1404 
-1417 ECENALKNATVRYYT
+1417 LKP
-1432 TKVTSKT
+1432 KT

-1450 VDMKDFA
+1450 ADMKDFT

-1492 KAVAGAGSVDAAAT
+1492 KAVAGDGSVDAAAT
-1506 AVCVASGNN
+1506 AVCTATGNN
-1515 TSEVQLYVTGTV
+1515 TSEVQLYVTGIV
-1527 GNENA
+1527 GNANA
-1532 TGAGNITGDTY
+1532 TGAGKVMSGTY

-1571 TGYAGGIISAN
+1571 TGYAGGIISAS

-1620 TNATITGGNGT
+1620 TNVTITGGNGT

-1645 ASTKTGDADAAKI
+1645 ASTKTGDVDAAKI

-1692 VKASTIGAQA
+1692 VKASTIGVQE

-1707 KDQAGTIANVGGI
+1707 NEQAGTIANVGGI

-1726 TVESSDNK
+1726 TIESSDNK
-1734 AKAADAKTTIS
+1734 VKAADAQTIIK
-1745 NGFGYTGG
+1745 NGSGYTGG

-1766 SDAERTTT
+1766 TDTERTTT
-1774 SDKWTITVNTSD
+1774 SDKWTIMVNTSD
-1786 TKVDTAVGGIIGH
+1786 KNVDTAVGGIIGH
-1799 SESQTALELME
+1799 SGSQTALELME

-1825 GIVGKLEGGTGNK
+1825 GIVGKLEGGTGDT

-1849 VTGTETGYTGGLV
+1849 VTGTWYTGGLV
-1862 GYLRNAATI
+1862 GYLRNAATF
-1871 TGCTSNG
+1871 TGCTSKG
-1878 AVTGG
+1878 TVTGG
-1883 TTGIMVGFVER
+1883 TTGIMVGFVDR

-1906 VPDGMNMYSF
+1906 VPEGMDSYSF
-1916 RPTATLAD
+1916 RPTETLAD
-1924 TMSEDGQAVQDI
+1924 TMSEDGQVVQDI
-1936 NTASQTENEPADSAN
+1936 NTASQTENESVDSAN

-1963 ADAVDTAAKQDTES
+1963 ADTADTAAKQDTES
-1977 TEAIA
+1977 TEPIS

-2024 TTAAKSGDAQDK
+2024 TTAAKSGDAQEK

-2132 LPAVVTMKGETISVL
+2132 LPAVVTMKGETISIL
-2147 LPDTTTYVAVQA
+2147 LPDTTTYVSVQA

-2176 WRYILEEDATTT
+2176 WRYILEEDATMT

-2233 QNVVN
+2233 QKVVN

-2251 LAYDTDGNLM
+2251 LAYDADGNLM

>member
-125 DYSLYAAG
+125 DYSRYAAG
-133 KATTSPTAPIVYQL
+133 KVTTSPTAPIVYQL

-182 NDDDEESF
+182 NDNDEESF

-308 MISSNHYNDVPTYS
+308 MISSNRYNDVPTYS

-364 TAKSYALNLH
+364 TAKSYASNLH

-445 EVVNYNYS
+445 KVVNYNYS

-497 IACHFQLTKDID
+497 IACHFQLTEDID

-535 DEESKAIASAFVSM
+535 DEESKALASAFVSM

-562 DDVGDPHTI
+562 DDAGDPHTI

-595 SGNQNTTGDNSDD
+595 SGEQNTTGGNNDD
-608 KKKPVGLVATNYG
+608 TKKPVGLVATNYG
-621 TIQNLKLE
+621 TIQKLKLE

-651 DANGTATGV
+651 DADGTATGV

-735 SFITL
+735 SSITL

-784 YPDNTDAQNCITIKD
+784 HPKDTDAQNCITIKD
-799 CVSTSVYGDDDA
+799 CVSTPVYGDDDA

-878 YVGTQPLSGQDAE
+878 YVGTQPLAGQDAD
-891 GNAGSNENYVIGCSY
+891 GTAGRNENYVIGCSY

-928 ADEATMDILTVIEK
+928 ANAAETDILTVIEK
-942 LQKVQ
+942 SQTVQ
-947 TVSDETSKTTVEN
+947 TVRDETGKTTVEN
-960 WNNAGVVYATTQ
+960 WNNAGVVYATKQ

-992 GNVTVTGIY
+992 GTVTGTY
-1001 PVDYAA
+1001 PVNYAA

-1019 VITAANQINNQVQI
+1019 VIIAANQIDNQVQI

-1127 TEVGGDGSSNAAD
+1127 TEVGESDGNNYAD
-1140 GTSAGNTTKKCYATL
+1140 GTSAGQTTSKCYVELRERTTGVYIPSK
-1155 EQDAYTYAQPQA
+1155 EYN
-1167 WFNIYIH
+1167 FYIH
-1174 NESDAA
+1174 NESDKPMENWYLEFSVPKG
-1180 ITDWTLILH
+1180 TTFILNW
-1189 VGKNTEIVNGPY
+1189 GGT
-1201 SAEVDNS
+1201 S
-1208 EAADGIIILKPII
+1208 EAEDIGNMTIIKFYPQ
-1221 HYGDDGQ
+1221 HD
-1228 RQWGNYT
+1228 T
-1235 IGAGTKT
+1235 TVPAKT
-1242 DSKRLELKFEDYKSF
+1242 TTSNWSF
-1257 YSFDITDVEL
+1257 QMNFPSYRDLYSFDVSDISLFYE
-1267 LYTGGDNNSGRLDP
+1267 GGDGNQSTTLP
-1281 GNWGITEKN
+1281 GNMAITEKN
-1290 LHEVP
+1290 RHEVSVN
-1295 LYDQTYFF
+1295 DETYQVQYVTSQEYWKWDGTQAVNRFVINGF
-1303 DFGMSKENGYV
+1303 TIKNMSDK
-1314 DSNGAWVSGVNAY
+1314 D
-1327 YLQYLKYD
+1327 L
-1335 NRSNETI
+1335 I
-1342 FDWSIEIPL
+1342 DWSIEIPVL
-1351 SDSMQAYPNPN
+1351 D
-1362 SWRGID
+1362 D
-1368 YSLETGVDQNGNIYR
+1368 TLEVLPQEWDGLDCEYFTKNQEGKEQQYLR
-1383 YVKLTPQ
+1383 LTPK
-1390 AAVNVIR
+1390 AVGFKTI
-1397 PNTQKSD
+1397 
-1404 GMGTFFYLIGTDE
+1404 
-1417 ECENALKNATVRYYT
+1417 AKNASLNNGSTVAIKIRMETDAHFQEMLEQTRFIFYT
-1432 TKVTSKT
+1432 TELTSKT

-1450 VDMKDFA
+1450 ADMKDFA

-1506 AVCVASGNN
+1506 AVCAASGKD

-1527 GNENA
+1527 GNENT

-1645 ASTKTGDADAAKI
+1645 ASTKTGEVDAAKI

-1692 VKASTIGAQA
+1692 VKASTVGVQA

-1734 AKAADAKTTIS
+1734 AKAADVQTIIS
-1745 NGFGYTGG
+1745 NGSGYTGG
-1753 IVGCSQKDAVVKG
+1753 IVGCNQKDAVVKG

-1774 SDKWTITVNTSD
+1774 SDKWTIMVNTSD

-1799 SESQTALELME
+1799 SESQTALELMA
-1810 NNATVNVTGGNASVG
+1810 NHATVNVTGGNASVG
-1825 GIVGKLEGGTGNK
+1825 GIVGKLEGGTDNK

-1862 GYLRNAATI
+1862 GYLRNAATF
-1871 TGCTSNG
+1871 TGCTSKG
-1878 AVTGG
+1878 EVTGG
-1883 TTGIMVGFVER
+1883 TSGIMIGFVDR
-1894 GLEEQ
+1894 GLENQ
-1899 VTCSSCT
+1899 VTF
-1906 VPDGMNMYSF
+1906 VEPDYLEGMDSYSF
-1916 RPTATLAD
+1916 RPTATLAG

-1951 GATTRESDGNAI
+1951 GVTTRESDGNAI

-2080 YVYYAGSFADVRR
+2080 YVYYAGSCADVRR

-2132 LPAVVTMKGETISVL
+2132 LPAVVTMKGETISIL

-2207 LKDEARAAEVPD
+2207 LKDEARAAEIPD

-2251 LAYDTDGNLM
+2251 LAYDADGNLM

-2314 FSN
+2314 FRN

>member
-1 MRSTQERR
+1 MRSTQKRQ
-9 CRSNRGFTLVEMIVT
+9 CGSNRGFTLVEMIVT

-39 LAWQDWSDF
+39 MAWQDWSDF

-82 KNYSPAGVKLDSIY
+82 KKYSPAKVKLDSIY

-133 KATTSPTAPIVYQL
+133 KTTTSSTAPIVYQL

-228 ALTTEKAKPKIK
+228 ALTTEKVKPKIK

-322 FTRYMKQD
+322 FTRYIKQD

-364 TAKSYALNLH
+364 TAKSYALNLP

-431 VYFADENHNTDEEK
+431 VYFADENHNTDEGK
-445 EVVNYNYS
+445 KVVNYNYS

-497 IACHFQLTKDID
+497 IACHFQLTEDID

-521 TKGNGIKVSGDDIS
+521 TKGNGIKVSGDDVS
-535 DEESKAIASAFVSM
+535 DEESKALASAFVSM

-562 DDVGDPHTI
+562 DDTGNPHTI

-580 NVLGWVYADVSDESN
+580 NVLGCVYADVTDESTY
-595 SGNQNTTGDNSDD
+595 GEQNTTGSKSNDT
-608 KKKPVGLVATNYG
+608 KKPVGLVATNYG

-629 AVQVTSPGDYVGTFA
+629 AVQVISPGDYVGTFA

-651 DANGTATGV
+651 DADGTATGV

-694 TEADGKAINV
+694 TEKDGKATKV

-724 VGELRTDAARK
+724 VGELRTDAART
-735 SFITL
+735 SSIML

-747 AVYAVLKQSDAADV
+747 AVYAVLKQSDAADA

-784 YPDNTDAQNCITIKD
+784 HPDNTEAQNCITIKD
-799 CVSTSVYGDDDA
+799 CVSTPVYGDDDL
-811 KQFLG
+811 KKFLG
-816 TNNGEAF
+816 TNDGTAF
-823 ANYSDTIVGN
+823 AQYSQNIVGN
-833 YVGGIAGYSYYSTL
+833 YVGGITGYSYFSTL

-878 YVGTQPLSGQDAE
+878 YVGTQPLTGQDTDGA
-891 GNAGSNENYVIGCSY
+891 AGRNENYVIGCSY
-906 VGGITGASADID
+906 IGGITGASADID
-918 EEKTRNASGV
+918 EEETRNASGV
-928 ADEATMDILTVIEK
+928 ANAATMDILTVIEK
-942 LQKVQ
+942 SKTVQ
-947 TVSDETSKTTVEN
+947 VVSDQTSQTNTVEN
-960 WNNAGVVYATTQ
+960 WNNAGVVYATKQ

-983 TIRESVNTV
+983 TIRESINTV

-1019 VITAANQINNQVQI
+1019 VIIAATQINNQVQI
-1033 AGKNYVG
+1033 VGKNYVG

-1060 SIKGD
+1060 SIQGD

-1085 QNTDGSAKKLYV
+1085 QNTDGSVKKLYV
-1097 STQNISGKYFVG
+1097 STQNISGRYFVG

-1117 NANGYTGNKT
+1117 NTNGYSGNKT
-1127 TEVGGDGSSNAAD
+1127 TEAGENNSSNVAD
-1140 GTSAGNTTKKCYATL
+1140 GTSAGNTTDLCRVELTMDSPY
-1155 EQDAYTYAQPQA
+1155 QNQPKM
-1167 WFNIYIH
+1167 FINF
-1174 NESDAA
+1174 
-1180 ITDWTLILH
+1180 
-1189 VGKNTEIVNGPY
+1189 KIVNDSQNSMKNWRLVLNVGEGYSLSSYDGPY
-1201 SAEVDNS
+1201 RFK
-1208 EAADGIIILKPII
+1208 ADSSLSDKIIITP
-1221 HYGDDGQ
+1221 GQ
-1228 RQWGNYT
+1228 WDNE
-1235 IGAGTKT
+1235 IPAGGSMNDRMAIQFK
-1242 DSKRLELKFEDYKSF
+1242 DFKSL
-1257 YSFDITDVEL
+1257 YSFDVSDIEL
-1267 LYTGGDNNSGRLDP
+1267 YYDGGDENKGNLKP
-1281 GNWGITEKN
+1281 GNTAISIKNKHVITGMTDNSYPMQFSGNVGYRYIEIKNNGNYDMFDISLEIPMNSENEFDISLREYANVTCEKKHTTVDGKDEYYWEIKQSEN
-1290 LHEVP
+1290 AGEYKGRVQKNDTVQFKGLNFQPDNEEIQNRIRTESRLIFYTSDIQPVTENI
-1295 LYDQTYFF
+1295 TYF
-1303 DFGMSKENGYV
+1303 
-1314 DSNGAWVSGVNAY
+1314 
-1327 YLQYLKYD
+1327 
-1335 NRSNETI
+1335 R
-1342 FDWSIEIPL
+1342 
-1351 SDSMQAYPNPN
+1351 
-1362 SWRGID
+1362 
-1368 YSLETGVDQNGNIYR
+1368 IY
-1383 YVKLTPQ
+1383 
-1390 AAVNVIR
+1390 
-1397 PNTQKSD
+1397 
-1404 GMGTFFYLIGTDE
+1404 
-1417 ECENALKNATVRYYT
+1417 
-1432 TKVTSKT
+1432 TS
-1439 DDLEYYRIKAS
+1439 A
-1450 VDMKDFA
+1450 DMKDFT

-1466 GGAIGYTLLAD
+1466 GGTIGYTLLAD

-1506 AVCVASGNN
+1506 AVCGATGKN

-1527 GNENA
+1527 GNANA
-1532 TGAGNITGDTY
+1532 TGAGKVTGDTY

-1559 DQAVSYASVTAD
+1559 EQAESYAAVTAN

-1631 SVASYGGIAGVNGI
+1631 LAASYGGIAGVNGI
-1645 ASTKTGDADAAKI
+1645 ASTKTGDVDAAKI

-1692 VKASTIGAQA
+1692 VKASTVGAQA

-1707 KDQAGTIANVGGI
+1707 NEQAGTIANVGGI

-1726 TVESSDNK
+1726 TIASSDNK
-1734 AKAADAKTTIS
+1734 VKAADAQTIIKNAS
-1745 NGFGYTGG
+1745 GYTGG
-1753 IVGCSQKDAVVKG
+1753 IVGCSKKDAVVKG
-1766 SDAERTTT
+1766 TDTERTTT
-1774 SDKWTITVNTSD
+1774 SDKWTIMVNTSD
-1786 TKVDTAVGGIIGH
+1786 TGVDTAVGGIIGH
-1799 SESQTALELME
+1799 SDSGTALEFME
-1810 NNATVNVTGGNASVG
+1810 NNATVNVTGSNASVG
-1825 GIVGKLEGGTGNK
+1825 GIVGKLEGGTGDT

-1849 VTGTETGYTGGLV
+1849 VTGTWYTGGLV
-1862 GYLRNAATI
+1862 GYLRNAATF
-1871 TGCTSNG
+1871 TGCTSKG
-1878 AVTGG
+1878 TVTGG
-1883 TTGIMVGFVER
+1883 TTGIMVGFVDR
-1894 GLEEQ
+1894 GLENA
-1899 VTCSSCT
+1899 VTFDDYT
-1906 VPDGMNMYSF
+1906 VTEGENPYSF
-1916 RPTATLAD
+1916 RPTETLAD

-1936 NTASQTENEPADSAN
+1936 NTASQTENESVDSAN

-1963 ADAVDTAAKQDTES
+1963 ADATDMAAKQNTES
-1977 TEAIA
+1977 TETIS

-1988 TPDAKQLA
+1988 TPDAEQLA

-2010 SLQKPANDA
+2010 SLQKTANDA
-2019 EQEKN
+2019 EQANAATAKSGN
-2024 TTAAKSGDAQDK
+2024 TQEQNIAVAKSGDAQDK

-2080 YVYYAGSFADVRR
+2080 YVYYAGSYADVRR

-2122 VALDDKNTVV
+2122 AALDDKNTAV
-2132 LPAVVTMKGETISVL
+2132 LPAVVTMKGETISIL
-2147 LPDTTTYVAVQA
+2147 LPDTTTYVSVQA
-2159 TVDEEHVD
+2159 TVEEEHVD

-2176 WRYILEEDATTT
+2176 WRYILEEDATMT

-2219 IAGTSVQI
+2219 IAGTPVQI

-2233 QNVVN
+2233 QKVVN

-2251 LAYDTDGNLM
+2251 LAYDADGNLM

>member
-82 KNYSPAGVKLDSIY
+82 KKYSPAKVKLDSIY

-133 KATTSPTAPIVYQL
+133 KTTTSPTAPIVYQL

-182 NDDDEESF
+182 NDNDEESF
-190 VYSGSDDNLRGQV
+190 VYSGSDNNLRGQV
-203 NISSRYESYRKDRM
+203 NIASRYESYRKDRM

-228 ALTTEKAKPKIK
+228 AMTSEKAKPKIK

-322 FTRYMKQD
+322 FTRYIKQD

-431 VYFADENHNTDEEK
+431 VYFADENHNTDEGK
-445 EVVNYNYS
+445 KVVNYNYS

-466 TDLTANTKGTT
+466 TDLTANTNGTIT

-562 DDVGDPHTI
+562 DDVGNPHTI

-580 NVLGWVYADVSDESN
+580 NVLGWVYAVVTDEST
-595 SGNQNTTGDNSDD
+595 SGEQNKTGSKSDD
-608 KKKPVGLVATNYG
+608 TKKPVGLVATNYG

-651 DANGTATGV
+651 DADGTATGV

-694 TEADGKAINV
+694 TEADGKATKV

-724 VGELRTDAARK
+724 VGELRTDAART
-735 SFITL
+735 SSITL

-775 LSANLYGAK
+775 LSANLYAAK
-784 YPDNTDAQNCITIKD
+784 HPDNTETQNCITIKD
-799 CVSTSVYGDDDA
+799 CVSTPVYGDDDA

-816 TNNGEAF
+816 ANNGEAF
-823 ANYSDTIVGN
+823 ANYGNTIVGN

-847 EHVRGAKKSQDEVQQ
+847 EHVRGAKKSQDDVQQ

-878 YVGTQPLSGQDAE
+878 YVGTQPLSGQDADE
-891 GNAGSNENYVIGCSY
+891 NTGSNENYVIGCSY

-928 ADEATMDILTVIEK
+928 ADAATMDILTVIEK
-942 LQKVQ
+942 SQKVQ

-960 WNNAGVVYATTQ
+960 WNNAGVVYATKQ

-1001 PVDYAA
+1001 PVNYAA

-1019 VITAANQINNQVQI
+1019 VITAANQIKNQVQI
-1033 AGKNYVG
+1033 VGKNYVG

-1060 SIKGD
+1060 SIQGD
-1065 TKNGSYIGGLAG
+1065 RMNGSYIGGLAG

-1117 NANGYTGNKT
+1117 NTNGYSGNKT
-1127 TEVGGDGSSNAAD
+1127 IEAGENNSSNVATDSSAGYTTSLCYVTLTQTSGVYTPSTNYSFRIHNKSSKQMDNWYLVFYLPKGTTMTCWSGDLTYEETETHTIITFKPKWSNSVATGQATGGDS
-1140 GTSAGNTTKKCYATL
+1140 
-1155 EQDAYTYAQPQA
+1155 
-1167 WFNIYIH
+1167 F
-1174 NESDAA
+1174 
-1180 ITDWTLILH
+1180 
-1189 VGKNTEIVNGPY
+1189 
-1201 SAEVDNS
+1201 
-1208 EAADGIIILKPII
+1208 
-1221 HYGDDGQ
+1221 
-1228 RQWGNYT
+1228 
-1235 IGAGTKT
+1235 
-1242 DSKRLELKFEDYKSF
+1242 ELKFNTFSDL
-1257 YSFDITDVEL
+1257 YSFDISDIAL
-1267 LYTGGDNNSGRLDP
+1267 FYDNGDDQKTMINP
-1281 GNWGITEKN
+1281 GNLGITEKN
-1290 LHEVP
+1290 KQVLVGEQSGTF
-1295 LYDQTYFF
+1295 DIKIEGTYNNDTNGGFF
-1303 DFGMSKENGYV
+1303 ITNNSDEDLIDWEMEIPIRDDIGVTINANQYTAFTYNKETRT
-1314 DSNGAWVSGVNAY
+1314 DSNGEKYECYVCKPAGQQDQIIKKHTSVNNGSRVA
-1327 YLQYLKYD
+1327 LCFTVKSQEAMELLK
-1335 NRSNETI
+1335 
-1342 FDWSIEIPL
+1342 
-1351 SDSMQAYPNPN
+1351 
-1362 SWRGID
+1362 
-1368 YSLETGVDQNGNIYR
+1368 
-1383 YVKLTPQ
+1383 
-1390 AAVNVIR
+1390 
-1397 PNTQKSD
+1397 
-1404 GMGTFFYLIGTDE
+1404 
-1417 ECENALKNATVRYYT
+1417 KNFKFIYYT
-1432 TKVTSKT
+1432 TKLTSKT

-1450 VDMKDFA
+1450 ADMKDFA

-1477 STEQKYAYNKAEELR
+1477 STEQKYAYNKAEKLR

-1506 AVCVASGNN
+1506 EVCVASGKD

-1527 GNENA
+1527 GNENT
-1532 TGAGNITGDTY
+1532 TGAGKVTGDTY

-1620 TNATITGGNGT
+1620 TKATITGGNGT

-1645 ASTKTGDADAAKI
+1645 ASTKTGDVDAAKI

-1692 VKASTIGAQA
+1692 VKASTVGAQA

-1707 KDQAGTIANVGGI
+1707 NEQAGTIANVGGI

-1726 TVESSDNK
+1726 TIESSDNK
-1734 AKAADAKTTIS
+1734 VKAAEAQTTIR
-1745 NGFGYTGG
+1745 NGSGYTGG

-1766 SDAERTTT
+1766 TDTEKTTT
-1774 SDKWTITVNTSD
+1774 SAKWTIIVNTSD
-1786 TKVDTAVGGIIGH
+1786 KNVDTAVGGIIGH
-1799 SESQTALELME
+1799 SESGTSLELME
-1810 NNATVNVTGGNASVG
+1810 NNAAVNVAGGNASVG
-1825 GIVGKLEGGTGNK
+1825 GIVGKLEGGTGDT

-1849 VTGTETGYTGGLV
+1849 VTGTWYTGGLV
-1862 GYLRNAATI
+1862 GYLRNAAI
-1871 TGCTSNG
+1871 FKGCTSKG
-1878 AVTGG
+1878 TVTGG
-1883 TTGIMVGFVER
+1883 TTEIMVGFVDR
-1894 GLEEQ
+1894 GLENQ
-1899 VTCSSCT
+1899 VTF
-1906 VPDGMNMYSF
+1906 VEPDYPEGMDPYSF

-1936 NTASQTENEPADSAN
+1936 NTASQTENESADSAN

-1963 ADAVDTAAKQDTES
+1963 ADTADTAAKQDTES

-1988 TPDAKQLA
+1988 TPDAEQLA
-1996 EETWVTQYYDGTEW
+1996 EETWVIQYYDGTEW
-2010 SLQKPANDA
+2010 SLQKTANDA

-2024 TTAAKSGDAQDK
+2024 TTAAKSGYTQEK

-2132 LPAVVTMKGETISVL
+2132 LPAVVTMKGETISIL
-2147 LPDTTTYVAVQA
+2147 LPDTTNYVSVQA

-2176 WRYILEEDATTT
+2176 WRYILEEDATMT

-2201 VVWSGV
+2201 VVLSGV

-2233 QNVVN
+2233 QKVVN

-2251 LAYDTDGNLM
+2251 LAYDADENLM

>member
-82 KNYSPAGVKLDSIY
+82 ESLNPEIVNLDSIY

-120 CANKG
+120 RANKG
-125 DYSLYAAG
+125 DYSRYAAG
-133 KATTSPTAPIVYQL
+133 ETTTSPTAPIVYQL

-182 NDDDEESF
+182 DGDDEESF

-203 NISSRYESYRKDRM
+203 NISSRYESYRKNRM

-364 TAKSYALNLH
+364 TAKSYASNLH

-431 VYFADENHNTDEEK
+431 VYFADENHNTDEKK

-535 DEESKAIASAFVSM
+535 DEESKALASAFVSM

-562 DDVGDPHTI
+562 DDAGDPHTI

-580 NVLGWVYADVSDESN
+580 NVLGWVYADVTDEST
-595 SGNQNTTGDNSDD
+595 SGEQNTTGSKSDD
-608 KKKPVGLVATNYG
+608 TKKPVGLVATNYG
-621 TIQNLKLE
+621 TIQKLKLE

-735 SFITL
+735 SSITL

-784 YPDNTDAQNCITIKD
+784 HPKDTDAQNCITIKD
-799 CVSTSVYGDDDA
+799 CVSTPVYGDDDA

-816 TNNGEAF
+816 ANNGEAF

-891 GNAGSNENYVIGCSY
+891 GNAGSNENYVIGCSH

-918 EEKTRNASGV
+918 EEKTQNASSV
-928 ADEATMDILTVIEK
+928 ANAAAAEILTVIEK
-942 LQKVQ
+942 SQTVQ

-992 GNVTVTGIY
+992 GNVTITGIY

-1019 VITAANQINNQVQI
+1019 VITAAKQINNQVQI
-1033 AGKNYVG
+1033 VGKNYVG

-1060 SIKGD
+1060 SIQGD

-1117 NANGYTGNKT
+1117 NTNGYSGNKT
-1127 TEVGGDGSSNAAD
+1127 IEAGENNSSNVATD
-1140 GTSAGNTTKKCYATL
+1140 SSAGYTTSLCYVTL
-1155 EQDAYTYAQPQA
+1155 TQTSGVYTPSTDYS
-1167 WFNIYIH
+1167 FKIH
-1174 NESDAA
+1174 NESS
-1180 ITDWTLILH
+1180 
-1189 VGKNTEIVNGPY
+1189 KQM
-1201 SAEVDNS
+1201 DNWY
-1208 EAADGIIILKPII
+1208 LVFYLPK
-1221 HYGDDGQ
+1221 
-1228 RQWGNYT
+1228 
-1235 IGAGTKT
+1235 GTKMTCWSGDLSYEET
-1242 DSKRLELKFEDYKSF
+1242 DTQTIITFKPKWSKFVAAGQTTGGDSF
-1257 YSFDITDVEL
+1257 NLTYNTFSDLYSFDISDIALFYEN
-1267 LYTGGDNNSGRLDP
+1267 GDDQKTMINP
-1281 GNWGITEKN
+1281 GNLGITEKN
-1290 LHEVP
+1290 KHVLVGEQSGTFDIRIEGT
-1295 LYDQTYFF
+1295 YDNQWDGGFF
-1303 DFGMSKENGYV
+1303 ITNNSDEDLIDWEMEIPIRDDIGFTITENQYAAFIYHKETRT
-1314 DSNGAWVSGVNAY
+1314 DSNGEKYECYVCNPAGQQDQIIKKHTSVNNGSRVA
-1327 YLQYLKYD
+1327 LCFTVKSQEAMELLK
-1335 NRSNETI
+1335 
-1342 FDWSIEIPL
+1342 
-1351 SDSMQAYPNPN
+1351 
-1362 SWRGID
+1362 
-1368 YSLETGVDQNGNIYR
+1368 
-1383 YVKLTPQ
+1383 
-1390 AAVNVIR
+1390 
-1397 PNTQKSD
+1397 
-1404 GMGTFFYLIGTDE
+1404 
-1417 ECENALKNATVRYYT
+1417 KNFKFIYYT
-1432 TKVTSKT
+1432 TKLTSKT
-1439 DDLEYYRIKAS
+1439 DNLEYYRIKAS
-1450 VDMKDFA
+1450 ADMKDFT

-1506 AVCVASGNN
+1506 AVCVASGKD

-1527 GNENA
+1527 GNENT

-1559 DQAVSYASVTAD
+1559 EQAESYAAVTAN

-1587 KIQTSNFYGSVTA
+1587 KIQTSNFYGFVTA

-1645 ASTKTGDADAAKI
+1645 ASTKTGDVDAAKI

-1702 TLVSV
+1702 TRVSV

-1734 AKAADAKTTIS
+1734 VKAADAQTTIS
-1745 NGFGYTGG
+1745 NGSGYTGG

-1766 SDAERTTT
+1766 TDAERTTT

-1786 TKVDTAVGGIIGH
+1786 TSVDTAVGGIIGH
-1799 SESQTALELME
+1799 SESQTALELMA
-1810 NNATVNVTGGNASVG
+1810 NHATVNVTGGNASVG

-1849 VTGTETGYTGGLV
+1849 VTGTWYTGGLV

-1871 TGCTSNG
+1871 TGCTSKG
-1878 AVTGG
+1878 TVTGG
-1883 TTGIMVGFVER
+1883 TTGIMVGFVEN
-1894 GLEEQ
+1894 GLENQ
-1899 VTCSSCT
+1899 VTFEE
-1906 VPDGMNMYSF
+1906 PDYPEGMDPYSF

-1936 NTASQTENEPADSAN
+1936 NTASQTENESADSAN
-1951 GATTRESDGNAI
+1951 GATTRESDRNAI
-1963 ADAVDTAAKQDTES
+1963 ADATDMAAKQDTES

-1988 TPDAKQLA
+1988 TPDAEQLA

-2019 EQEKN
+2019 EQKQN
-2024 TTAAKSGDAQDK
+2024 ATAAKSGDAQDK

-2080 YVYYAGSFADVRR
+2080 YVYYAGSCADVRR

-2132 LPAVVTMKGETISVL
+2132 LPAVVTMKGETISIL
-2147 LPDTTTYVAVQA
+2147 LPDTTTYVSVQA

>member
-67 EYNANGTLEDFAKQT
+67 EYNANGTLGDFAKQT
-82 KNYSPAGVKLDSIY
+82 KSLNPEIVNLDSIY

-120 CANKG
+120 RADKG
-125 DYSLYAAG
+125 DYSRYAAG
-133 KATTSPTAPIVYQL
+133 EATKSPTAPIVYQL

-182 NDDDEESF
+182 DGDDEESF

-308 MISSNHYNDVPTYS
+308 MISSNRYNDVPTYS

-364 TAKSYALNLH
+364 TAKSYVSNLH

-466 TDLTANTKGTT
+466 TDLTANTKGIT

-535 DEESKAIASAFVSM
+535 DEESKALASAFVSM

-554 EDSLDGGQ
+554 EDSLDGGK
-562 DDVGDPHTI
+562 DDAGDPHTI

-595 SGNQNTTGDNSDD
+595 SGEQNTTGGNNDD
-608 KKKPVGLVATNYG
+608 TKKPVGLVATNYG
-621 TIQNLKLE
+621 TIQKLKLE

-651 DANGTATGV
+651 DADGTATGV

-724 VGELRTDAARK
+724 VGELRTDAART
-735 SFITL
+735 SSITL

-784 YPDNTDAQNCITIKD
+784 HPKDTDAQNCITIKD
-799 CVSTSVYGDDDA
+799 CVSTPVYGDDDA

-816 TNNGEAF
+816 ANNGEAF

-891 GNAGSNENYVIGCSY
+891 GNAGSNENYVIGCSH

-918 EEKTRNASGV
+918 EEKTQNASSV
-928 ADEATMDILTVIEK
+928 ANAAAAEILTVIEK
-942 LQKVQ
+942 SQTVQ

-992 GNVTVTGIY
+992 GNVTITGIY

-1019 VITAANQINNQVQI
+1019 VITAAKQINNQVQI
-1033 AGKNYVG
+1033 VGKNYVG

-1060 SIKGD
+1060 SIQGD

-1117 NANGYTGNKT
+1117 NTNGYSGNKT
-1127 TEVGGDGSSNAAD
+1127 IEAGENNSSNVATD
-1140 GTSAGNTTKKCYATL
+1140 SSAGYTTSLCYVTL
-1155 EQDAYTYAQPQA
+1155 TQTSGVYTPSTDYS
-1167 WFNIYIH
+1167 FKIH
-1174 NESDAA
+1174 NESS
-1180 ITDWTLILH
+1180 
-1189 VGKNTEIVNGPY
+1189 KQM
-1201 SAEVDNS
+1201 DNWY
-1208 EAADGIIILKPII
+1208 LVFYLPK
-1221 HYGDDGQ
+1221 
-1228 RQWGNYT
+1228 
-1235 IGAGTKT
+1235 GTKMTCWSGDLSYEET
-1242 DSKRLELKFEDYKSF
+1242 DTQTIITFKPKWSKFVAAGQTTGGDSF
-1257 YSFDITDVEL
+1257 NLTYNTFSDLYSFDISDIALFYEN
-1267 LYTGGDNNSGRLDP
+1267 GDDQKTMINP
-1281 GNWGITEKN
+1281 GNLGITEKN
-1290 LHEVP
+1290 KHVLVGEQSGTFDIRIEGT
-1295 LYDQTYFF
+1295 YDNQWDGGFF
-1303 DFGMSKENGYV
+1303 ITNNSDEDLIDWEMEIPIRDDIGFTITENQYAAFIYHKETRT
-1314 DSNGAWVSGVNAY
+1314 DSNGEKYECYVCNPAGQQDQIIKKHTSVNNGSRVA
-1327 YLQYLKYD
+1327 LCFTVKSQEAMELLK
-1335 NRSNETI
+1335 
-1342 FDWSIEIPL
+1342 
-1351 SDSMQAYPNPN
+1351 
-1362 SWRGID
+1362 
-1368 YSLETGVDQNGNIYR
+1368 
-1383 YVKLTPQ
+1383 
-1390 AAVNVIR
+1390 
-1397 PNTQKSD
+1397 
-1404 GMGTFFYLIGTDE
+1404 
-1417 ECENALKNATVRYYT
+1417 KNFKFIYYT
-1432 TKVTSKT
+1432 TKLTSKT
-1439 DDLEYYRIKAS
+1439 DNLEYYRIKAS
-1450 VDMKDFA
+1450 ADMKDFT

-1506 AVCVASGNN
+1506 AVCVASGKD

-1527 GNENA
+1527 GNENT

-1559 DQAVSYASVTAD
+1559 EQAESYAAVTAN

-1587 KIQTSNFYGSVTA
+1587 KIQTSNFYGFVTA

-1645 ASTKTGDADAAKI
+1645 ASTKTGDVDAAKI

-1702 TLVSV
+1702 TRVSV

-1734 AKAADAKTTIS
+1734 VKAADAQTTIS
-1745 NGFGYTGG
+1745 NGSGYTGG

-1766 SDAERTTT
+1766 TDAERTTT

-1786 TKVDTAVGGIIGH
+1786 TSVDTAVGGIIGH
-1799 SESQTALELME
+1799 SESQTALELMA
-1810 NNATVNVTGGNASVG
+1810 NHATVNVTGGNASVG

-1849 VTGTETGYTGGLV
+1849 VTGTWYTGGLV

-1871 TGCTSNG
+1871 TGCTSKG
-1878 AVTGG
+1878 TVTGG
-1883 TTGIMVGFVER
+1883 TTGIMVGFVEN
-1894 GLEEQ
+1894 GLENQ
-1899 VTCSSCT
+1899 VTFEE
-1906 VPDGMNMYSF
+1906 PDYPEGMDPYSF

-1936 NTASQTENEPADSAN
+1936 NTASQTENESADSAN
-1951 GATTRESDGNAI
+1951 GATTRESDRNAI
-1963 ADAVDTAAKQDTES
+1963 ADATDMAAKQDTES

-1988 TPDAKQLA
+1988 TPDAEQLA

-2019 EQEKN
+2019 EQKQN
-2024 TTAAKSGDAQDK
+2024 ATAAKSGDAQDK

-2080 YVYYAGSFADVRR
+2080 YVYYAGSCADVRR

-2132 LPAVVTMKGETISVL
+2132 LPAVVTMKGETISIL
-2147 LPDTTTYVAVQA
+2147 LPDTTTYVSVQA

>member
-1 MRSTQERR
+1 MRSTQKRQ
-9 CRSNRGFTLVEMIVT
+9 CGSNRGFTLVEMIVT

-39 LAWQDWSDF
+39 MAWQDWSDF

-82 KNYSPAGVKLDSIY
+82 KKYSPAKVKLDSIY

-120 CANKG
+120 RANKG

-133 KATTSPTAPIVYQL
+133 KTTTSLTAPIVYQL

-182 NDDDEESF
+182 NDNDEESF

-228 ALTTEKAKPKIK
+228 ALTTEKVKPKIK

-322 FTRYMKQD
+322 FTRYIKQD

-364 TAKSYALNLH
+364 TAKSYALNLP

-497 IACHFQLTKDID
+497 IACHFQLTEDID

-521 TKGNGIKVSGDDIS
+521 TKGNGIKVSGEDIS
-535 DEESKAIASAFVSM
+535 DEESKALASAFVSM

-562 DDVGDPHTI
+562 DDAGDPHTI

-595 SGNQNTTGDNSDD
+595 SGEQNTTGSKSDD
-608 KKKPVGLVATNYG
+608 TKKPVGLVATNYG
-621 TIQNLKLE
+621 TIQKLKLE

-644 GITVCGT
+644 GMTVCGT

-694 TEADGKAINV
+694 TEADGKATKV

-735 SFITL
+735 SSITL

-747 AVYAVLKQSDAADV
+747 AVYAVLKQSDAADA

-784 YPDNTDAQNCITIKD
+784 RPKDTDAQNCITIKD
-799 CVSTSVYGDDDA
+799 CVSTPVYGDEDA

-862 TGYVFGDSYV
+862 TGYVFGDNYV

-928 ADEATMDILTVIEK
+928 ANAAAADILTVIEK
-942 LQKVQ
+942 SQTVQ
-947 TVSDETSKTTVEN
+947 TVSDETGKTTVEN
-960 WNNAGVVYATTQ
+960 WNNAGVVYATKQ

-992 GNVTVTGIY
+992 GTVTGTY

-1019 VITAANQINNQVQI
+1019 VITAANQIKNQVQI
-1033 AGKNYVG
+1033 VGKNYVG

-1117 NANGYTGNKT
+1117 NTNGYTGNKT
-1127 TEVGGDGSSNAAD
+1127 IEAGESDGKNYAD
-1140 GTSAGNTTKKCYATL
+1140 GTSAGQTTSKCYVELRERTTGVYIPSK
-1155 EQDAYTYAQPQA
+1155 EYN
-1167 WFNIYIH
+1167 FYIH
-1174 NESDAA
+1174 NESDNPMENWYLEFSVPKG
-1180 ITDWTLILH
+1180 TTFILNW
-1189 VGKNTEIVNGPY
+1189 GGT
-1201 SAEVDNS
+1201 S
-1208 EAADGIIILKPII
+1208 EAEDIGNMTIIKFYPQ
-1221 HYGDDGQ
+1221 HD
-1228 RQWGNYT
+1228 T
-1235 IGAGTKT
+1235 TVPAKT
-1242 DSKRLELKFEDYKSF
+1242 TTSNWSF
-1257 YSFDITDVEL
+1257 QMNFPSYRDLYSFDVSDISLFYE
-1267 LYTGGDNNSGRLDP
+1267 GGDGNQSTTLP
-1281 GNWGITEKN
+1281 GNMAITEKN
-1290 LHEVP
+1290 RHEVSVN
-1295 LYDQTYFF
+1295 DETYQVQYVTSQEYWKWDGTQAVNRFVINGF
-1303 DFGMSKENGYV
+1303 TIKNMSDK
-1314 DSNGAWVSGVNAY
+1314 D
-1327 YLQYLKYD
+1327 L
-1335 NRSNETI
+1335 I
-1342 FDWSIEIPL
+1342 DWSIEIPVL
-1351 SDSMQAYPNPN
+1351 D
-1362 SWRGID
+1362 D
-1368 YSLETGVDQNGNIYR
+1368 TLEVLPQEWDGLECEYFTKNQEGKEQQYLR
-1383 YVKLTPQ
+1383 LTPK
-1390 AAVNVIR
+1390 AVGFKTI
-1397 PNTQKSD
+1397 
-1404 GMGTFFYLIGTDE
+1404 
-1417 ECENALKNATVRYYT
+1417 AKNASLNNGSTVAIKIRMETDAHFQEMLEQTRFIFYT
-1432 TKVTSKT
+1432 TELTSKT

-1450 VDMKDFA
+1450 ADMKDFA

-1466 GGAIGYTLLAD
+1466 GGAIGYTMLAD
-1477 STEQKYAYNKAEELR
+1477 STEKKYAYNKAEELR
-1492 KAVAGAGSVDAAAT
+1492 KTVAGAGSVDAAAT
-1506 AVCVASGNN
+1506 AVCVASGKD
-1515 TSEVQLYVTGTV
+1515 TSEVQMYVTGTV
-1527 GNENA
+1527 GNENT

-1559 DQAVSYASVTAD
+1559 DQAASYASVTAD

-1587 KIQTSNFYGSVTA
+1587 KIQTSNFYGFVTA

-1631 SVASYGGIAGVNGI
+1631 SVVSYGGIAGVNGI

-1734 AKAADAKTTIS
+1734 VKAADAKTTIS

-1774 SDKWTITVNTSD
+1774 SDKWTITVNIPD
-1786 TKVDTAVGGIIGH
+1786 TNVDTAVGGIIGH
-1799 SESQTALELME
+1799 SESQTALELMA
-1810 NNATVNVTGGNASVG
+1810 NHATVNVTGGNASVG
-1825 GIVGKLEGGTGNK
+1825 GIVGKLEGGTGGT

-1849 VTGTETGYTGGLV
+1849 VTGTWYTGGLV

-1871 TGCTSNG
+1871 TGCESKGTVS
-1878 AVTGG
+1878 GG

-1899 VTCSSCT
+1899 VTCISCT

-1916 RPTATLAD
+1916 RPTETLAD

-1936 NTASQTENEPADSAN
+1936 NTASQTENESADSAN

-1963 ADAVDTAAKQDTES
+1963 ADATDMAAKQDTES

-1988 TPDAKQLA
+1988 TPDAEQLA

-2024 TTAAKSGDAQDK
+2024 TTVAQSGDAQEQ

-2080 YVYYAGSFADVRR
+2080 YVYYSGSFANVRR
-2093 ESICDANP
+2093 ESSCDANP

-2122 VALDDKNTVV
+2122 VALDDKNTAV
-2132 LPAVVTMKGETISVL
+2132 LPAVVTMKGETISIL

-2207 LKDEARAAEVPD
+2207 LKDEASAAEVPD

-2251 LAYDTDGNLM
+2251 LAYDADGNLM

-2270 DAASFMLETKNWFA
+2270 DAASFMLETKNWFE

-2314 FSN
+2314 FRN

>member
-9 CRSNRGFTLVEMIVT
+9 CGSNRGFTLVEMIVT

-67 EYNANGTLEDFAKQT
+67 EYNANGTLGDFAKQT
-82 KNYSPAGVKLDSIY
+82 ESLNPEIVNLDSIY
-96 YEEGKAYTEDS
+96 YEEGKAYTKDS

-133 KATTSPTAPIVYQL
+133 KTTTSPTAPIVYQL

-182 NDDDEESF
+182 NDNDEESF
-190 VYSGSDDNLRGQV
+190 VYSGSDNNLRGQV

-228 ALTTEKAKPKIK
+228 ALTTEKVKPKIK

-322 FTRYMKQD
+322 FTRYIKQD

-424 TDSNNSY
+424 TDSNHSY
-431 VYFADENHNTDEEK
+431 VYFADENHNTDEGK
-445 EVVNYNYS
+445 KVVNYNYS

-497 IACHFQLTKDID
+497 IACHFQLTEDID

-562 DDVGDPHTI
+562 DDVGNPHTI

-580 NVLGWVYADVSDESN
+580 NVLGWVYADVTDESTY
-595 SGNQNTTGDNSDD
+595 GEQNTTGSKSDD
-608 KKKPVGLVATNYG
+608 TKKPVGLVATNYG

-629 AVQVTSPGDYVGTFA
+629 AVQVTSPGDYAGTFA

-651 DANGTATGV
+651 DADGTATGV

-694 TEADGKAINV
+694 TEADGKATKV

-718 AYVGGI
+718 AYIGGI
-724 VGELRTDAARK
+724 VGELRTDAART
-735 SFITL
+735 SSIML

-747 AVYAVLKQSDAADV
+747 AVYAVLKQSDAVDD

-784 YPDNTDAQNCITIKD
+784 HPDNTEAQNCITIKD
-799 CVSTSVYGDDDA
+799 CVSTPVYGDVDA

-816 TNNGEAF
+816 ANNGEAF
-823 ANYSDTIVGN
+823 ANYGNTIVGN

-847 EHVRGAKKSQDEVQQ
+847 EHVRGAKKSQDDVQQ

-878 YVGTQPLSGQDAE
+878 YVGTQPLAGQDAD
-891 GNAGSNENYVIGCSY
+891 GAAGRNENYVMGCSY

-928 ADEATMDILTVIEK
+928 ANAAEADILTVIEK
-942 LQKVQ
+942 TQKVQ

-1019 VITAANQINNQVQI
+1019 VITAANQIKNQVQI

-1060 SIKGD
+1060 SIQGD

-1097 STQNISGKYFVG
+1097 NTQDISGKYFVG

-1117 NANGYTGNKT
+1117 NTNGYSGNKT
-1127 TEVGGDGSSNAAD
+1127 TEVGESDGKNYAD
-1140 GTSAGNTTKKCYATL
+1140 GTSAGQTTSKCYVTMAEKQGGVYYPDQEYYIT
-1155 EQDAYTYAQPQA
+1155 
-1167 WFNIYIH
+1167 IH
-1174 NESDAA
+1174 NESGNAMKNWHLEICVPKGTTCDLYGYKDYNLEDKGNQTIITFYPDHGDPLAA
-1180 ITDWTLILH
+1180 NQTVGSWTMQMH
-1189 VGKNTEIVNGPY
+1189 FPT
-1201 SAEVDNS
+1201 
-1208 EAADGIIILKPII
+1208 
-1221 HYGDDGQ
+1221 
-1228 RQWGNYT
+1228 
-1235 IGAGTKT
+1235 
-1242 DSKRLELKFEDYKSF
+1242 YKDL
-1257 YSFDITDVEL
+1257 YSFDISDISLFYE
-1267 LYTGGDNNSGRLDP
+1267 GGDGNQSTTLP
-1281 GNWGITEKN
+1281 GNMAITEKN
-1290 LHEVP
+1290 LREVP
-1295 LYDQTYFF
+1295 LFDDTVTF
-1303 DFGMSKENGYV
+1303 DFGRYDRDGYYN
-1314 DSNGAWVSGVNAY
+1314 SSWQLVSEKCM
-1327 YLQYLKYD
+1327 YLQYITID
-1335 NRSNETI
+1335 NKSDDDI

-1351 SDSMQAYPNPN
+1351 SENLQVYY
-1362 SWRGID
+1362 D
-1368 YSLETGVDQNGNIYR
+1368 YSGYNWSSTTYQT
-1383 YVKLTPQ
+1383 VKADGEEYGHIEIKSNPGRNNTIQ
-1390 AAVNVIR
+1390 KHTSVNSGIG
-1397 PNTQKSD
+1397 TQI
-1404 GMGTFFYLIGTDE
+1404 YLIGTKE
-1417 ECENALKNATVRYYT
+1417 NCENALKNAVVKFYT
-1432 TKVTSKT
+1432 TQVTSKT
-1439 DDLEYYRIKAS
+1439 DNLEYYRIKAS
-1450 VDMKDFA
+1450 ADMKDFA

-1466 GGAIGYTLLAD
+1466 GGTIGYTLLAD
-1477 STEQKYAYNKAEELR
+1477 STDQKYAYNKAEELR
-1492 KAVAGAGSVDAAAT
+1492 KAVAGADSVDAAAT
-1506 AVCVASGNN
+1506 AVCAATGNN

-1527 GNENA
+1527 GNANA
-1532 TGAGNITGDTY
+1532 TGAGKVTGGTY

-1631 SVASYGGIAGVNGI
+1631 SIASYGGIAGVNGI
-1645 ASTKTGDADAAKI
+1645 ASTKTGDVDAAKI

-1673 SNVRAHIG
+1673 QNVRAHIG

-1707 KDQAGTIANVGGI
+1707 KDQVGTIANVGGI

-1734 AKAADAKTTIS
+1734 VKAADAQTIIK
-1745 NGFGYTGG
+1745 NGSGYTGG
-1753 IVGCSQKDAVVKG
+1753 IVGCSKKDAVVKG
-1766 SDAERTTT
+1766 TNAEKTTT
-1774 SDKWTITVNTSD
+1774 SDKWMITVNIPD
-1786 TKVDTAVGGIIGH
+1786 TNVDTAVGGIIGH

-1810 NNATVNVTGGNASVG
+1810 NNAIVDVTGGNASVG
-1825 GIVGKLEGGTGNK
+1825 GIVGKLEGGTGGT

-1849 VTGTETGYTGGLV
+1849 VTGTWYTGGLV
-1862 GYLRNAATI
+1862 GYLRNAATF
-1871 TGCTSNG
+1871 TGCTSKG
-1878 AVTGG
+1878 TVTGG
-1883 TTGIMVGFVER
+1883 TTGIMVGFVDR
-1894 GLEEQ
+1894 GLENQ
-1899 VTCSSCT
+1899 VTF
-1906 VPDGMNMYSF
+1906 VEPDYPEGMDPYSF
-1916 RPTATLAD
+1916 RPTETLAD

-1936 NTASQTENEPADSAN
+1936 NTASQTENESVDSAN

-1963 ADAVDTAAKQDTES
+1963 ADATDMAAKQDTES
-1977 TEAIA
+1977 TETIS

-1988 TPDAKQLA
+1988 TPDAEQLA

-2010 SLQKPANDA
+2010 SLQKTANDA

-2024 TTAAKSGDAQDK
+2024 TMAAKSGDTQEK

-2122 VALDDKNTVV
+2122 AALDDKNTVV
-2132 LPAVVTMKGETISVL
+2132 LPAVVTMKGDTISIL

-2233 QNVVN
+2233 QKVVN

-2251 LAYDTDGNLM
+2251 LAYDEDENLM

>member
-82 KNYSPAGVKLDSIY
+82 ERLNPEIVNLDSIY
-96 YEEGKAYTEDS
+96 YEEGQAYTEDS

-182 NDDDEESF
+182 NDDEEESF

-294 LRGSDIKNEAAVKN
+294 LRGSDIKNEASVKN

-364 TAKSYALNLH
+364 TAKSYASNLH

-497 IACHFQLTKDID
+497 IACHFQLTEDID

-521 TKGNGIKVSGDDIS
+521 TKGNGIKVSGEDIS
-535 DEESKAIASAFVSM
+535 DEESKALASAFVSM

-562 DDVGDPHTI
+562 DDAGDPHTI

-580 NVLGWVYADVSDESN
+580 NVLGWVYADVTDEST
-595 SGNQNTTGDNSDD
+595 SGEQNTTGSKSDD
-608 KKKPVGLVATNYG
+608 TKKPVGLVATNYG
-621 TIQNLKLE
+621 TIQKLKLE

-694 TEADGKAINV
+694 TEADGKATKV

-718 AYVGGI
+718 SYVGGI

-735 SFITL
+735 SSITL

-747 AVYAVLKQSDAADV
+747 AVYAVLKQSDTAD
-761 AKKAECRFIGGIVG
+761 ATKKAECRFIGGIVG

-784 YPDNTDAQNCITIKD
+784 HPKDTEAQNCITIKD
-799 CVSTSVYGDDDA
+799 CVSTPVYGDDDA

-816 TNNGEAF
+816 TNNGESF
-823 ANYSDTIVGN
+823 ANYGDTIVGN

-878 YVGTQPLSGQDAE
+878 YVGTQPLSGQDAD
-891 GNAGSNENYVIGCSY
+891 GTAGRNENYVIGCSY

-928 ADEATMDILTVIEK
+928 ANAAATDILTVIEK
-942 LQKVQ
+942 SQTVQ
-947 TVSDETSKTTVEN
+947 TVSDEKSKTTVEN
-960 WNNAGVVYATTQ
+960 WNNAGVVYATKQ

-992 GNVTVTGIY
+992 GTVTGTY

-1019 VITAANQINNQVQI
+1019 VITAANQIKNQVQI
-1033 AGKNYVG
+1033 VGKNYVG

-1049 AEVTNYAVSSG
+1049 SEVTNYAVSSG
-1060 SIKGD
+1060 SIQGD

-1127 TEVGGDGSSNAAD
+1127 IEAGENNSSNVATD
-1140 GTSAGNTTKKCYATL
+1140 SSAGYTTSLCYVTL
-1155 EQDAYTYAQPQA
+1155 TQTSGVYIPSTDYS
-1167 WFNIYIH
+1167 FRIH
-1174 NESDAA
+1174 NESNKQMDNWYLVFYLPKGTTMTCWSGDLTYEDTETHTIITFKPKWSNSVAAGQITSGDAFNL
-1180 ITDWTLILH
+1180 TF
-1189 VGKNTEIVNGPY
+1189 
-1201 SAEVDNS
+1201 
-1208 EAADGIIILKPII
+1208 
-1221 HYGDDGQ
+1221 
-1228 RQWGNYT
+1228 
-1235 IGAGTKT
+1235 KT
-1242 DSKRLELKFEDYKSF
+1242 FSDL
-1257 YSFDITDVEL
+1257 YSFDISDIAL
-1267 LYTGGDNNSGRLDP
+1267 FYDNGDDQKTMINP
-1281 GNWGITEKN
+1281 GNLGITEKN
-1290 LHEVP
+1290 KQVLVGEQSGTF
-1295 LYDQTYFF
+1295 DIRIEGTYNNEWDGGFYITNNSDEDLIDWEMEIPIWDDIGF
-1303 DFGMSKENGYV
+1303 TINANQYTAFTYYKETRT
-1314 DSNGAWVSGVNAY
+1314 DSNGEKYECYVCKPSGQQDQIIKKHTSVN
-1327 YLQYLKYD
+1327 
-1335 NRSNETI
+1335 
-1342 FDWSIEIPL
+1342 
-1351 SDSMQAYPNPN
+1351 
-1362 SWRGID
+1362 
-1368 YSLETGVDQNGNIYR
+1368 NGSR
-1383 YVKLTPQ
+1383 VALCFTVKSQEAMELL
-1390 AAVNVIR
+1390 R
-1397 PNTQKSD
+1397 
-1404 GMGTFFYLIGTDE
+1404 
-1417 ECENALKNATVRYYT
+1417 KNFKFIYYT
-1432 TKVTSKT
+1432 TKLNSKT

-1450 VDMKDFA
+1450 ADMKDFA

-1477 STEQKYAYNKAEELR
+1477 STDKKYAYNKAEELR

-1506 AVCVASGNN
+1506 AVCAATGNN

-1527 GNENA
+1527 GNENT
-1532 TGAGNITGDTY
+1532 TGAGKVTGDTY

-1559 DQAVSYASVTAD
+1559 ETAASYASVTAD

-1645 ASTKTGDADAAKI
+1645 ASTKTGEVDAAKI

-1692 VKASTIGAQA
+1692 VKASTIGAQE

-1734 AKAADAKTTIS
+1734 VKAADAQTTIS
-1745 NGFGYTGG
+1745 NGSGYTGG

-1766 SDAERTTT
+1766 TNAERTTT
-1774 SDKWTITVNTSD
+1774 SDKWTITVNISD
-1786 TKVDTAVGGIIGH
+1786 TNVDTAVGGIIGH

-1810 NNATVNVTGGNASVG
+1810 NHATVNVTGGNASVG
-1825 GIVGKLEGGTGNK
+1825 GIVGKLEGGIGNK

-1849 VTGTETGYTGGLV
+1849 VTGTWYTGGLV
-1862 GYLRNAATI
+1862 GYLRNVATF

-1951 GATTRESDGNAI
+1951 GATTRELDGNAI
-1963 ADAVDTAAKQDTES
+1963 ADAADTAAKQDTES

-1988 TPDAKQLA
+1988 IPDAKQLA

-2080 YVYYAGSFADVRR
+2080 YVYYAGSCADVRR

-2176 WRYILEEDATTT
+2176 WRYISEEDATTT

-2207 LKDEARAAEVPD
+2207 LKDEARAAEIPD
-2219 IAGTSVQI
+2219 IAGTSMQI

-2291 RYSEIG
+2291 SYSEIG

-2314 FSN
+2314 FRN

>member
-82 KNYSPAGVKLDSIY
+82 KKYSPAKVKLDSIY

-133 KATTSPTAPIVYQL
+133 KTTTSPTAPIVYQL

-182 NDDDEESF
+182 NDNDEESF
-190 VYSGSDDNLRGQV
+190 VYSGSDNNLRGQV
-203 NISSRYESYRKDRM
+203 NIASRYESYRKDRM

-322 FTRYMKQD
+322 FTRYIKQD

-431 VYFADENHNTDEEK
+431 VYFADENHNTDEGK
-445 EVVNYNYS
+445 KVVNYNYS

-497 IACHFQLTKDID
+497 IACHFQLTEDID

-521 TKGNGIKVSGDDIS
+521 TKGNSIKVSGDDIS
-535 DEESKAIASAFVSM
+535 EEESKALASAFVSM

-562 DDVGDPHTI
+562 DDVGNPHTI

-580 NVLGWVYADVSDESN
+580 NVLGWVYAVVTDESTY
-595 SGNQNTTGDNSDD
+595 GEQNTTGSKSDD
-608 KKKPVGLVATNYG
+608 TKKPVGLVATNYG

-629 AVQVTSPGDYVGTFA
+629 AVQVTSPGDYAGTFA

-651 DANGTATGV
+651 DADGTATGV

-694 TEADGKAINV
+694 TEADGKATKV

-724 VGELRTDAARK
+724 VGELRTDAART
-735 SFITL
+735 SSIML

-775 LSANLYGAK
+775 LSANLYAAK
-784 YPDNTDAQNCITIKD
+784 HPDNTETQNCITIKD
-799 CVSTSVYGDDDA
+799 CVSTPVYGDDDA

-816 TNNGEAF
+816 ANNGEAF
-823 ANYSDTIVGN
+823 ANYGNTIVGN

-847 EHVRGAKKSQDEVQQ
+847 EHVRGAKKSQDDVQQ

-878 YVGTQPLSGQDAE
+878 YVGTQPLSGQDAD
-891 GNAGSNENYVIGCSY
+891 GAAGRNENYVIGCSY

-928 ADEATMDILTVIEK
+928 ADAATMDILTVIEK
-942 LQKVQ
+942 SQKVQ
-947 TVSDETSKTTVEN
+947 AVSDETSKTTVEN

-1019 VITAANQINNQVQI
+1019 VITAANQIKNQVQI
-1033 AGKNYVG
+1033 VGKNYVG

-1060 SIKGD
+1060 SIQGD
-1065 TKNGSYIGGLAG
+1065 RKNGSYIGGLAG

-1117 NANGYTGNKT
+1117 NTNGYSGNKT
-1127 TEVGGDGSSNAAD
+1127 TEVGESDGKNYAD
-1140 GTSAGNTTKKCYATL
+1140 GTSAGQTTSNCYVELKKVTL
-1155 EQDAYTYAQPQA
+1155 WGSPSSPQA
-1167 WFNIYIH
+1167 EYTFTIYNKSELNMKNWHLRFHTRKGAIFSTYFWGLDVNEIPSDTETIIDVSSTNEISANNGVYGPITFQLRFNSYA
-1174 NESDAA
+1174 DA
-1180 ITDWTLILH
+1180 
-1189 VGKNTEIVNGPY
+1189 
-1201 SAEVDNS
+1201 
-1208 EAADGIIILKPII
+1208 
-1221 HYGDDGQ
+1221 
-1228 RQWGNYT
+1228 
-1235 IGAGTKT
+1235 
-1242 DSKRLELKFEDYKSF
+1242 
-1257 YSFDITDVEL
+1257 YSFDVSDIEL
-1267 LYTGGDNNSGRLDP
+1267 LYDGGDNNKNMLLP
-1281 GNWGITEKN
+1281 GNLNITEKN
-1290 LHEVP
+1290 RFEVGINDEEYTMTIIGDKEGFNGNFKIVNNSD
-1295 LYDQTYFF
+1295 YD
-1303 DFGMSKENGYV
+1303 
-1314 DSNGAWVSGVNAY
+1314 
-1327 YLQYLKYD
+1327 
-1335 NRSNETI
+1335 I
-1342 FDWSIEIPL
+1342 FDWSIELPVEDGDDL
-1351 SDSMQAYPNPN
+1351 NFSQSSLNVTVEYRMVD
-1362 SWRGID
+1362 GI
-1368 YSLETGVDQNGNIYR
+1368 EKKIYI
-1383 YVKLTPQ
+1383 LTPQ
-1390 AAVNVIR
+1390 PYQQSYITKHTDDNNFNYYMPFSASSNEVVERIKRNARFI
-1397 PNTQKSD
+1397 
-1404 GMGTFFYLIGTDE
+1404 FY
-1417 ECENALKNATVRYYT
+1417 
-1432 TKVTSKT
+1432 TSKLQKPT
-1439 DDLEYYRIKAS
+1439 DNLEYYRIKAS
-1450 VDMKDFA
+1450 ADMKDFT

-1492 KAVAGAGSVDAAAT
+1492 KAVAGDGSVDAAAT
-1506 AVCVASGNN
+1506 AVCTATGNN
-1515 TSEVQLYVTGTV
+1515 TSEVQLYVTGIV
-1527 GNENA
+1527 GNANA
-1532 TGAGNITGDTY
+1532 TGAGKVMSGTY

-1571 TGYAGGIISAN
+1571 TGYAGGIISAS

-1620 TNATITGGNGT
+1620 TNVTITGGNGT

-1645 ASTKTGDADAAKI
+1645 ASTKTGDVDAAKI

-1673 SNVRAHIG
+1673 QNVRAHIG

-1692 VKASTIGAQA
+1692 VKASTIGVQE

-1707 KDQAGTIANVGGI
+1707 NEQAGTIANVGGI

-1726 TVESSDNK
+1726 TIESSDNK
-1734 AKAADAKTTIS
+1734 VKAADAQTIIK
-1745 NGFGYTGG
+1745 NGSGYTGG

-1766 SDAERTTT
+1766 TDTERTTT
-1774 SDKWTITVNTSD
+1774 SDKWTIMVNTSD
-1786 TKVDTAVGGIIGH
+1786 TGVDTAVGGIIGH

-1825 GIVGKLEGGTGNK
+1825 GIVGKLEGGTGDT

-1849 VTGTETGYTGGLV
+1849 VTGTWYTGGLV
-1862 GYLRNAATI
+1862 GYLRNAATFK
-1871 TGCTSNG
+1871 GCTSKG
-1878 AVTGG
+1878 TVTGG
-1883 TTGIMVGFVER
+1883 TTGIMIGFVDR
-1894 GLEEQ
+1894 GLENQ
-1899 VTCSSCT
+1899 VTFEE
-1906 VPDGMNMYSF
+1906 PDYPEGMDPYSF

-1936 NTASQTENEPADSAN
+1936 NTASQTENESADSAN
-1951 GATTRESDGNAI
+1951 GATMRESDGNAI
-1963 ADAVDTAAKQDTES
+1963 ADTVDTAAKQDTES

-1988 TPDAKQLA
+1988 TPDAEQLA
-1996 EETWVTQYYDGTEW
+1996 EETWVIQYYDGTEW
-2010 SLQKPANDA
+2010 SLQKTANDA

-2024 TTAAKSGDAQDK
+2024 TTAAKSGDTHEK

-2132 LPAVVTMKGETISVL
+2132 LPAVVTMKGEAISIL

-2176 WRYILEEDATTT
+2176 WRYILEEDATMT

-2227 GSGATA
+2227 GSGTTA
-2233 QNVVN
+2233 QKVVN

-2251 LAYDTDGNLM
+2251 LAYDADGNLM

-2291 RYSEIG
+2291 RYSAIG

>member
-82 KNYSPAGVKLDSIY
+82 KKYSPAKVKLDSIY

-133 KATTSPTAPIVYQL
+133 KTTTSPTAPIVYQL

-190 VYSGSDDNLRGQV
+190 VYSGSDNNLRGQV
-203 NISSRYESYRKDRM
+203 NIASRYESYRKDRM

-322 FTRYMKQD
+322 FTRYIKQD

-431 VYFADENHNTDEEK
+431 VYFADENHNTDEGK
-445 EVVNYNYS
+445 KVVNYNYS

-497 IACHFQLTKDID
+497 IACHFQLTEDID

-562 DDVGDPHTI
+562 DDVGNPHTI

-580 NVLGWVYADVSDESN
+580 NVLGWVYAVVTDESTY
-595 SGNQNTTGDNSDD
+595 GEQNTTGSKSDD
-608 KKKPVGLVATNYG
+608 TKKPVGLVATNYG

-629 AVQVTSPGDYVGTFA
+629 AVQVTSPGDYAGTFA

-651 DANGTATGV
+651 DADGTATGV

-694 TEADGKAINV
+694 TEADGKATKV

-724 VGELRTDAARK
+724 VGELRTDAART
-735 SFITL
+735 SSITL

-784 YPDNTDAQNCITIKD
+784 NKDAVDAQNCITIKD
-799 CVSTSVYGDDDA
+799 CVSTPVYGDDDA
-811 KQFLG
+811 KQFLRA
-816 TNNGEAF
+816 NNGEAF
-823 ANYSDTIVGN
+823 ANYGNTIVGN

-847 EHVRGAKKSQDEVQQ
+847 EHVRGAKKSQDDVQQ

-878 YVGTQPLSGQDAE
+878 YVGTQPLAGQDADRV
-891 GNAGSNENYVIGCSY
+891 AGRNENYVIGCSY

-918 EEKTRNASGV
+918 ETETRNASGV
-928 ADEATMDILTVIEK
+928 ADAATMDILTVIEK
-942 LQKVQ
+942 SQKVQ
-947 TVSDETSKTTVEN
+947 TVSDEKSKTTVEN
-960 WNNAGVVYATTQ
+960 WNNAGVVYATKQ

-1019 VITAANQINNQVQI
+1019 VIIAADQIKNQVQI
-1033 AGKNYVG
+1033 FGKNYVG
-1040 GVVGYNEAG
+1040 GVVGYNEVG

-1060 SIKGD
+1060 SIQGD

-1117 NANGYTGNKT
+1117 NTNGYSGNKT
-1127 TEVGGDGSSNAAD
+1127 IEAGENGDSSNVAD
-1140 GTSAGNTTKKCYATL
+1140 GTSAGNTTDLCRVELTMDSPY
-1155 EQDAYTYAQPQA
+1155 QNQPKM
-1167 WFNIYIH
+1167 FINF
-1174 NESDAA
+1174 
-1180 ITDWTLILH
+1180 
-1189 VGKNTEIVNGPY
+1189 KIVNDSQNSMKNWRLVLNVGEGYSLSSYDGPY
-1201 SAEVDNS
+1201 RFK
-1208 EAADGIIILKPII
+1208 ADSSLSDKIIITP
-1221 HYGDDGQ
+1221 GQ
-1228 RQWGNYT
+1228 WDNE
-1235 IGAGTKT
+1235 IPAGGSMNDRMAIQFK
-1242 DSKRLELKFEDYKSF
+1242 DFKSL
-1257 YSFDITDVEL
+1257 YSFDVSDIEL
-1267 LYTGGDNNSGRLDP
+1267 YYDGGDENKGNLKP
-1281 GNWGITEKN
+1281 GNTAISIKNKHVITGMTDNSYPMQFSGNVGYRYIEIKNNGNYDMFDISLEIPMNSENEFDISLREYANVTCEKKHTTVDGKDEYYWEIKQSEN
-1290 LHEVP
+1290 AGEYKGRVQKNDTVQFKGLNFQPDNEEIQNRIRTESRLIFYTSDIQPVTENI
-1295 LYDQTYFF
+1295 TYF
-1303 DFGMSKENGYV
+1303 
-1314 DSNGAWVSGVNAY
+1314 
-1327 YLQYLKYD
+1327 
-1335 NRSNETI
+1335 R
-1342 FDWSIEIPL
+1342 
-1351 SDSMQAYPNPN
+1351 
-1362 SWRGID
+1362 
-1368 YSLETGVDQNGNIYR
+1368 IY
-1383 YVKLTPQ
+1383 
-1390 AAVNVIR
+1390 
-1397 PNTQKSD
+1397 
-1404 GMGTFFYLIGTDE
+1404 
-1417 ECENALKNATVRYYT
+1417 
-1432 TKVTSKT
+1432 TS
-1439 DDLEYYRIKAS
+1439 A
-1450 VDMKDFA
+1450 DMKDFA

-1466 GGAIGYTLLAD
+1466 GGTIGYTLLAD
-1477 STEQKYAYNKAEELR
+1477 STDQKYAYNKAEELR

-1506 AVCVASGNN
+1506 AVCAATGNN

-1527 GNENA
+1527 GNANA
-1532 TGAGNITGDTY
+1532 TCAGKVTGGTY

-1571 TGYAGGIISAN
+1571 TGYAGGIISAS

-1600 KEAAGGIAG
+1600 KEAAGGITG

-1620 TNATITGGNGT
+1620 TNVTITGGNGT

-1645 ASTKTGDADAAKI
+1645 ASTKTGDVDAAKI

-1692 VKASTIGAQA
+1692 VKASTVGAQA

-1707 KDQAGTIANVGGI
+1707 NEQAGTIANVGGI

-1726 TVESSDNK
+1726 TIESSDNK
-1734 AKAADAKTTIS
+1734 VKAADAQTIIK
-1745 NGFGYTGG
+1745 NGSGYTGG
-1753 IVGCSQKDAVVKG
+1753 IVGCSKKDAVVKG

-1774 SDKWTITVNTSD
+1774 SAKWTIMVNTSD
-1786 TKVDTAVGGIIGH
+1786 TGVDTAVGGIIGH

-1825 GIVGKLEGGTGNK
+1825 GIVGKLEGGTGDT

-1849 VTGTETGYTGGLV
+1849 VTGTWYTGGLV
-1862 GYLRNAATI
+1862 GYLRNAATF
-1871 TGCTSNG
+1871 TGCTSKG
-1878 AVTGG
+1878 TVTGG
-1883 TTGIMVGFVER
+1883 TTGIMVGFVDR
-1894 GLEEQ
+1894 GLENQ
-1899 VTCSSCT
+1899 VTF
-1906 VPDGMNMYSF
+1906 VEPDYPEGMDSYSF
-1916 RPTATLAD
+1916 RPTETLAD
-1924 TMSEDGQAVQDI
+1924 TISEDGQAVQDI
-1936 NTASQTENEPADSAN
+1936 NTASQTENESADSAN
-1951 GATTRESDGNAI
+1951 GATMEESDGNAI
-1963 ADAVDTAAKQDTES
+1963 ADATDTAAKQDTES

-1988 TPDAKQLA
+1988 TPDAEQLA

-2010 SLQKPANDA
+2010 SLQKAANDA

-2024 TTAAKSGDAQDK
+2024 TTAAKSGDTQEK

-2132 LPAVVTMKGETISVL
+2132 LPAVVTMKGETISIL
-2147 LPDTTTYVAVQA
+2147 LPDTTTYVSVQA

-2176 WRYILEEDATTT
+2176 WRYILEEDATMT

-2227 GSGATA
+2227 GSGTTA
-2233 QNVVN
+2233 QKVVN

-2251 LAYDTDGNLM
+2251 LAYDADGNLM

-2291 RYSEIG
+2291 RYSAIG

>member
-1 MRSTQERR
+1 MRSTQKRR

-39 LAWQDWSDF
+39 MAWQDWSDF

-58 FLSAQNQLS
+58 FLAAQNQLS

-82 KNYSPAGVKLDSIY
+82 ESLNPEIVNLDSIY

-120 CANKG
+120 RANKG
-125 DYSLYAAG
+125 DYSRYAAG
-133 KATTSPTAPIVYQL
+133 ETTTSPTAPIVYQL

-182 NDDDEESF
+182 DGDDEESF

-364 TAKSYALNLH
+364 TAKSYASNLH

-431 VYFADENHNTDEEK
+431 VYFADENHNTDEGK
-445 EVVNYNYS
+445 KVVNYNYS

-521 TKGNGIKVSGDDIS
+521 TNGNGIKVSGDDIS

-562 DDVGDPHTI
+562 DDAGDPHII

-580 NVLGWVYADVSDESN
+580 NVLGWVYADVTDEST
-595 SGNQNTTGDNSDD
+595 SGEQNTTGSKSDD
-608 KKKPVGLVATNYG
+608 TKKPVGLVATNYG
-621 TIQNLKLE
+621 TIQKLKLE

-718 AYVGGI
+718 SYVGGI

-735 SFITL
+735 SSITL

-747 AVYAVLKQSDAADV
+747 AVYAVLKQSDMADA

-784 YPDNTDAQNCITIKD
+784 HPKDTDAQNCITIKD
-799 CVSTSVYGDDDA
+799 CVSTPVYGDDDA

-823 ANYSDTIVGN
+823 ANYGDTIVGN

-928 ADEATMDILTVIEK
+928 ANAATEDILTVIEK
-942 LQKVQ
+942 SQKVQ
-947 TVSDETSKTTVEN
+947 TVSDETGKTTVEN
-960 WNNAGVVYATTQ
+960 WNNAGVVYATKQ

-1019 VITAANQINNQVQI
+1019 VITATNQIKNQVQI
-1033 AGKNYVG
+1033 VGKNYVG

-1060 SIKGD
+1060 SIQGD

-1127 TEVGGDGSSNAAD
+1127 IEAGENNSSNVATD
-1140 GTSAGNTTKKCYATL
+1140 SSAGYTTSLCYVTL
-1155 EQDAYTYAQPQA
+1155 TQTSGVYIPSTDYS
-1167 WFNIYIH
+1167 FRIH
-1174 NESDAA
+1174 NESNKQMDNWYLVFYLPKGTTMTCWSGDLTYEETETHTIITFKPKWSNSVAAGQTTSGDAFNL
-1180 ITDWTLILH
+1180 TF
-1189 VGKNTEIVNGPY
+1189 
-1201 SAEVDNS
+1201 
-1208 EAADGIIILKPII
+1208 
-1221 HYGDDGQ
+1221 
-1228 RQWGNYT
+1228 
-1235 IGAGTKT
+1235 KT
-1242 DSKRLELKFEDYKSF
+1242 FSDL
-1257 YSFDITDVEL
+1257 YSFDISDIAL
-1267 LYTGGDNNSGRLDP
+1267 FYDNGDDQKTMINP
-1281 GNWGITEKN
+1281 GNLGITEKN
-1290 LHEVP
+1290 KQVLVGEQSGTF
-1295 LYDQTYFF
+1295 DIRIEGTYNNEWDGGFYITNNSDEDLIDWEMEIPIRDDIGF
-1303 DFGMSKENGYV
+1303 TINANQYTAFTYYKETRT
-1314 DSNGAWVSGVNAY
+1314 DSNGEKYECYVCKPSGQQDQIVKKHTSVN
-1327 YLQYLKYD
+1327 
-1335 NRSNETI
+1335 
-1342 FDWSIEIPL
+1342 
-1351 SDSMQAYPNPN
+1351 
-1362 SWRGID
+1362 
-1368 YSLETGVDQNGNIYR
+1368 NGSR
-1383 YVKLTPQ
+1383 VALCFTVKSQEAMELL
-1390 AAVNVIR
+1390 R
-1397 PNTQKSD
+1397 
-1404 GMGTFFYLIGTDE
+1404 
-1417 ECENALKNATVRYYT
+1417 KNFKFIYYT
-1432 TKVTSKT
+1432 TKLTSKT

-1450 VDMKDFA
+1450 ADMKDFA
-1457 GTITGSAFT
+1457 GTITGSAFA

-1477 STEQKYAYNKAEELR
+1477 STDKKYAYNKAEELR

-1506 AVCVASGNN
+1506 AVCVASGKD

-1527 GNENA
+1527 GKANT
-1532 TGAGNITGDTY
+1532 TGAGKVTGDTY

-1587 KIQTSNFYGSVTA
+1587 KIQTSNFYGFVTA

-1645 ASTKTGDADAAKI
+1645 ASTKTGDVDAAKI

-1692 VKASTIGAQA
+1692 VKASTVGAQA

-1707 KDQAGTIANVGGI
+1707 NEQAGTIANVGGI

-1726 TVESSDNK
+1726 TVASSDNK
-1734 AKAADAKTTIS
+1734 AKTADGQTIIRNAS
-1745 NGFGYTGG
+1745 GYTGG
-1753 IVGCSQKDAVVKG
+1753 IVGCSKKDAVVKG

-1774 SDKWTITVNTSD
+1774 SDKWTITVNIPD
-1786 TKVDTAVGGIIGH
+1786 TNVDTAVGGIIGH

-1810 NNATVNVTGGNASVG
+1810 NHATVNVTGGNASVG
-1825 GIVGKLEGGTGNK
+1825 GIVGKLEGGAGDT

-1849 VTGTETGYTGGLV
+1849 VTGTWYTGGLV
-1862 GYLRNAATI
+1862 GYLRNAATF
-1871 TGCTSNG
+1871 TGCTSKG
-1878 AVTGG
+1878 TVTGG
-1883 TTGIMVGFVER
+1883 TTGIMVGFVDR
-1894 GLEEQ
+1894 GLEKQ
-1899 VTCSSCT
+1899 VTFEE
-1906 VPDGMNMYSF
+1906 PDYPEGMDPYSF
-1916 RPTATLAD
+1916 RPTETLAD

-1936 NTASQTENEPADSAN
+1936 NTASQTENESADSAN

-1963 ADAVDTAAKQDTES
+1963 ADATDMAAKQDTES

-1988 TPDAKQLA
+1988 TPDAEQLA

-2019 EQEKN
+2019 EQKQN
-2024 TTAAKSGDAQDK
+2024 ATAAKSGDAQDK

-2132 LPAVVTMKGETISVL
+2132 LPAVVTMKGETISIL
-2147 LPDTTTYVAVQA
+2147 LPDTTTYVSVQA

-2167 KYENSDIAV
+2167 KYENSDIAI
-2176 WRYILEEDATTT
+2176 WRYILEEDATMT

-2251 LAYDTDGNLM
+2251 LAYDADGNLM
-2261 KSAYYTVSK
+2261 KSSYYTVSK

-2314 FSN
+2314 FRN

>member
-82 KNYSPAGVKLDSIY
+82 ESLNPEIVNLDSIY

-203 NISSRYESYRKDRM
+203 NIASRYESYRKDRM

-308 MISSNHYNDVPTYS
+308 MISSNRYNDVPTYS

-364 TAKSYALNLH
+364 TAKSYASNLH

-431 VYFADENHNTDEEK
+431 VYFADENHNTDEGK
-445 EVVNYNYS
+445 KVVNYNYS

-535 DEESKAIASAFVSM
+535 DVESKALASAFVSM

-562 DDVGDPHTI
+562 DDAGDPHTI

-580 NVLGWVYADVSDESN
+580 NVLGWVYADGTDEST
-595 SGNQNTTGDNSDD
+595 SGEQNTTGGNNDD
-608 KKKPVGLVATNYG
+608 TKKPVGLVATNYG
-621 TIQNLKLE
+621 TIQKLKLE
-629 AVQVTSPGDYVGTFA
+629 AVQVTSPGDYVGSFA

-694 TEADGKAINV
+694 TEADGKAKNV

-724 VGELRTDAARK
+724 VGELRTDAART
-735 SFITL
+735 SSITL

-747 AVYAVLKQSDAADV
+747 AVYAVLKQSDAADD

-784 YPDNTDAQNCITIKD
+784 HPEAQNCITIKD
-799 CVSTSVYGDDDA
+799 CVSTPVYGDDDA

-878 YVGTQPLSGQDAE
+878 YVGTQPLSGQDAD
-891 GNAGSNENYVIGCSY
+891 GNAGRNENYVIGCSY

-928 ADEATMDILTVIEK
+928 ANAAEADILTVIEK
-942 LQKVQ
+942 SQTVQ
-947 TVSDETSKTTVEN
+947 TVSDETGKTTVEN
-960 WNNAGVVYATTQ
+960 WNNAGVVYATKQ

-1019 VITAANQINNQVQI
+1019 VIIAANQIKNQVQI
-1033 AGKNYVG
+1033 VGKNYVG

-1060 SIKGD
+1060 SIQGD

-1127 TEVGGDGSSNAAD
+1127 TEAGENNSSNVATD
-1140 GTSAGNTTKKCYATL
+1140 SSAGYTTSLCYVTL
-1155 EQDAYTYAQPQA
+1155 TQTSGVYTPSTDYS
-1167 WFNIYIH
+1167 FKIH
-1174 NESDAA
+1174 NESS
-1180 ITDWTLILH
+1180 
-1189 VGKNTEIVNGPY
+1189 KQM
-1201 SAEVDNS
+1201 DNWY
-1208 EAADGIIILKPII
+1208 LVFYLPK
-1221 HYGDDGQ
+1221 
-1228 RQWGNYT
+1228 
-1235 IGAGTKT
+1235 GTKMTCWSGDLSYEET
-1242 DSKRLELKFEDYKSF
+1242 DTQTIITFKPKWSKFVAAGQTTGGDSF
-1257 YSFDITDVEL
+1257 NLTYNTFSDLYSFDISDIALFYEN
-1267 LYTGGDNNSGRLDP
+1267 GDDQKTMINP
-1281 GNWGITEKN
+1281 GNLGITEKN
-1290 LHEVP
+1290 KHVLVGEQSGTFDIRIEGT
-1295 LYDQTYFF
+1295 YDNQWDGGFF
-1303 DFGMSKENGYV
+1303 ITNNSDEDLIDWEMEIPIRDDIGFTITENQYAAFIYHKETRT
-1314 DSNGAWVSGVNAY
+1314 DSNGEKYECYVCNPAGQQDQIIKKHTSVNNGSRVA
-1327 YLQYLKYD
+1327 LCFTVKSQEAMELLK
-1335 NRSNETI
+1335 
-1342 FDWSIEIPL
+1342 
-1351 SDSMQAYPNPN
+1351 
-1362 SWRGID
+1362 
-1368 YSLETGVDQNGNIYR
+1368 
-1383 YVKLTPQ
+1383 
-1390 AAVNVIR
+1390 
-1397 PNTQKSD
+1397 
-1404 GMGTFFYLIGTDE
+1404 
-1417 ECENALKNATVRYYT
+1417 KNFKFIYYT
-1432 TKVTSKT
+1432 TKLTSKT

-1450 VDMKDFA
+1450 ADMKDFA
-1457 GTITGSAFT
+1457 GTITGSAFA

-1477 STEQKYAYNKAEELR
+1477 STDKKYAYNKAEELR

-1506 AVCVASGNN
+1506 AVCVASGKD

-1527 GNENA
+1527 GNENT
-1532 TGAGNITGDTY
+1532 TGAGKVTGDTY

-1609 ENQGTISKCNV
+1609 ENQGTISRCNV
-1620 TNATITGGNGT
+1620 TNAMITGGNGT

-1645 ASTKTGDADAAKI
+1645 ASTKTGDVDAAKI

-1707 KDQAGTIANVGGI
+1707 KEQAGTIANVGGI

-1734 AKAADAKTTIS
+1734 VKAAGAQTTIR
-1745 NGFGYTGG
+1745 NGSGYTGG

-1786 TKVDTAVGGIIGH
+1786 TNVDTAAGGIIGH

-1810 NNATVNVTGGNASVG
+1810 NHATVNVTGGNASVG
-1825 GIVGKLEGGTGNK
+1825 GIVGKLEGGTGNT
-1838 LTINKCDNYGA
+1838 LTINKCYNYGA

-1862 GYLRNAATI
+1862 GYLRNAATF
-1871 TGCTSNG
+1871 TGCTSKG
-1878 AVTGG
+1878 TVTGG
-1883 TTGIMVGFVER
+1883 TTGIMVGFVDR
-1894 GLEEQ
+1894 GLEKQ
-1899 VTCSSCT
+1899 VTFEE
-1906 VPDGMNMYSF
+1906 PDYPEGMDPYSF

-1936 NTASQTENEPADSAN
+1936 NTASQTENESADSAN

-1963 ADAVDTAAKQDTES
+1963 ADATDMAAKQDTES

-1988 TPDAKQLA
+1988 TPDAEQLA

-2019 EQEKN
+2019 EQANAATAKSGN
-2024 TTAAKSGDAQDK
+2024 TQEQNIAVAKSGDTQEK

-2080 YVYYAGSFADVRR
+2080 YVYYAGSCADVRR

-2147 LPDTTTYVAVQA
+2147 LPDTTTYVSVQA
-2159 TVDEEHVD
+2159 TVEEEHVD

>member
-1 MRSTQERR
+1 M
-9 CRSNRGFTLVEMIVT
+9 
-24 MMLLSILLTISVMGL
+24 
-39 LAWQDWSDF
+39 
-48 NQANEYAETM
+48 
-58 FLSAQNQLS
+58 
-67 EYNANGTLEDFAKQT
+67 
-82 KNYSPAGVKLDSIY
+82 
-96 YEEGKAYTEDS
+96 
-107 VWVTKDKGTLVSV
+107 
-120 CANKG
+120 
-125 DYSLYAAG
+125 
-133 KATTSPTAPIVYQL
+133 
-147 LESYL
+147 
-152 YDTSILNDAIC
+152 
-163 VEFSLEDGQVFSVL
+163 
-177 YCGKA
+177 
-182 NDDDEESF
+182 
-190 VYSGSDDNLRGQV
+190 
-203 NISSRYESYRKDRM
+203 
-217 LGYYGVDTLSK
+217 
-228 ALTTEKAKPKIK
+228 
-240 VELHNEDTLN
+240 
-250 LTIRPE
+250 
-256 NMVNAAQ
+256 
-263 KLNYEVTV
+263 
-271 YDLDPDF
+271 
-278 CDSENKANGV
+278 
-288 PVLKFT
+288 
-294 LRGSDIKNEAAVKN
+294 
-308 MISSNHYNDVPTYS
+308 
-322 FTRYMKQD
+322 
-330 GAWVTQDIGEFPVL
+330 
-344 SWIESDGTIRV
+344 
-355 ILDAADLQA
+355 
-364 TAKSYALNLH
+364 
-374 TLKDA
+374 
-379 DKAEQIKNSNFKFK
+379 
-393 TTYSFHRFGLDATY
+393 
-407 IKCSVKAS
+407 
-415 GTQYAASVE
+415 
-424 TDSNNSY
+424 
-431 VYFADENHNTDEEK
+431 
-445 EVVNYNYS
+445 
-453 IANARHL
+453 
-460 YNMRYI
+460 
-466 TDLTANTKGTT
+466 
-477 DELRLSN
+477 
-484 AHYGQKETDRDKK
+484 
-497 IACHFQLTKDID
+497 
-509 WAKFVED
+509 
-516 GQYFD
+516 
-521 TKGNGIKVSGDDIS
+521 
-535 DEESKAIASAFVSM
+535 
-549 RQLRA
+549 
-554 EDSLDGGQ
+554 
-562 DDVGDPHTI
+562 
-571 RNLTISQAA
+571 
-580 NVLGWVYADVSDESN
+580 
-595 SGNQNTTGDNSDD
+595 
-608 KKKPVGLVATNYG
+608 
-621 TIQNLKLE
+621 
-629 AVQVTSPGDYVGTFA
+629 
-644 GITVCGT
+644 
-651 DANGTATGV
+651 
-660 LKNLEVVCK
+660 
-669 NPNDENAS
+669 
-677 YVKGSSYV
+677 
-685 GGIVGKLEG
+685 
-694 TEADGKAINV
+694 
-704 EWSKLVNAAKVTGK
+704 
-718 AYVGGI
+718 
-724 VGELRTDAARK
+724 
-735 SFITL
+735 
-740 SECENYG
+740 
-747 AVYAVLKQSDAADV
+747 
-761 AKKAECRFIGGIVG
+761 
-775 LSANLYGAK
+775 
-784 YPDNTDAQNCITIKD
+784 
-799 CVSTSVYGDDDA
+799 
-811 KQFLG
+811 
-816 TNNGEAF
+816 
-823 ANYSDTIVGN
+823 
-833 YVGGIAGYSYYSTL
+833 
-847 EHVRGAKKSQDEVQQ
+847 
-862 TGYVFGDSYV
+862 
-872 GGITGY
+872 
-878 YVGTQPLSGQDAE
+878 
-891 GNAGSNENYVIGCSY
+891 IGCSY

-928 ADEATMDILTVIEK
+928 ANAADADILTVIEK
-942 LQKVQ
+942 SQKVQ
-947 TVSDETSKTTVEN
+947 TVSDETGKTTVEN
-960 WNNAGVVYATTQ
+960 WNNAGVVYATKQ

-992 GNVTVTGIY
+992 GTVTGTY

-1019 VITAANQINNQVQI
+1019 VIIAANQIDNQVQI
-1033 AGKNYVG
+1033 VGKNYVG

-1060 SIKGD
+1060 SIQGD

-1097 STQNISGKYFVG
+1097 NTQNISGKYFVG

-1117 NANGYTGNKT
+1117 NTNGYTGNKT

-1221 HYGDDGQ
+1221 HYGADGQ

-1390 AAVNVIR
+1390 PAVNVIR

-1450 VDMKDFA
+1450 ADMTDFA

-1477 STEQKYAYNKAEELR
+1477 STTEQKYAYNKAEELR
-1492 KAVAGAGSVDAAAT
+1492 KTVAGVGSVDDAAKAVCAAT
-1506 AVCVASGNN
+1506 GNN

-1527 GNENA
+1527 GKANT
-1532 TGAGNITGDTY
+1532 TGVGKVTGDTY

-1559 DQAVSYASVTAD
+1559 EQAESYASVTAD

-1587 KIQTSNFYGSVTA
+1587 KIQTSNFYGFVTA
-1600 KEAAGGIAG
+1600 KEVAGGIAG

-1631 SVASYGGIAGVNGI
+1631 SVVSYGGIAGVNGI
-1645 ASTKTGDADAAKI
+1645 ASTKTGDVDAAKI

-1667 TGASGD
+1667 TGASGAQ
-1673 SNVRAHIG
+1673 NVRAHIG

-1692 VKASTIGAQA
+1692 VKASTIGAQE

-1707 KDQAGTIANVGGI
+1707 KEQAGTIANVGGI

-1726 TVESSDNK
+1726 TVESSDNN
-1734 AKAADAKTTIS
+1734 AKAAGAQTTIK
-1745 NGFGYTGG
+1745 NGSGYTGG

-1766 SDAERTTT
+1766 TDTERTTT

-1786 TKVDTAVGGIIGH
+1786 TNVDTAVGGIIGH
-1799 SESQTALELME
+1799 SESKTALELME
-1810 NNATVNVTGGNASVG
+1810 NHATVNVTGGNASVG

-1849 VTGTETGYTGGLV
+1849 VTGTWYTGGLV

-1871 TGCTSNG
+1871 TGCESKGTVS
-1878 AVTGG
+1878 GG
-1883 TTGIMVGFVER
+1883 TTGIMVGFVES

-1936 NTASQTENEPADSAN
+1936 NTASQTENESADSAN

-1963 ADAVDTAAKQDTES
+1963 ADATDTAAKQDTES
-1977 TEAIA
+1977 TEPIS

-2019 EQEKN
+2019 EQKQN
-2024 TTAAKSGDAQDK
+2024 TTAAKSGDAQEK

-2080 YVYYAGSFADVRR
+2080 YVYYAGSCADVRR

-2132 LPAVVTMKGETISVL
+2132 IPAVVTMKGETISVL

-2201 VVWSGV
+2201 IVWSGV

-2314 FSN
+2314 FRN

>member
-1 MRSTQERR
+1 MRSTQKRQ
-9 CRSNRGFTLVEMIVT
+9 CGSNRGFTLVEMIVT

-39 LAWQDWSDF
+39 MAWQDWSDF

-82 KNYSPAGVKLDSIY
+82 KKYSPAKVKLDSIY

-120 CANKG
+120 RANKG

-133 KATTSPTAPIVYQL
+133 KTTTSLTAPIVYQL

-182 NDDDEESF
+182 NDNDEESF

-228 ALTTEKAKPKIK
+228 ALTTEKVKPKIK

-322 FTRYMKQD
+322 FTRYIKQD

-364 TAKSYALNLH
+364 TAKSYALNLP

-497 IACHFQLTKDID
+497 IACHFQLTEDID

-521 TKGNGIKVSGDDIS
+521 TKGNGIKVSGEDIS
-535 DEESKAIASAFVSM
+535 DEESKALASAFVSM

-562 DDVGDPHTI
+562 DDAGDPHTI

-595 SGNQNTTGDNSDD
+595 SGEQNTTGSKSDD
-608 KKKPVGLVATNYG
+608 TKKPVGLVATNYG
-621 TIQNLKLE
+621 TIQKLKLE

-694 TEADGKAINV
+694 TEADGKATKV

-735 SFITL
+735 SSITL

-747 AVYAVLKQSDAADV
+747 AVYAVLKQSDAADA

-784 YPDNTDAQNCITIKD
+784 RPKDTDAQNCITIKD
-799 CVSTSVYGDDDA
+799 CVSTPVYGDEDA

-862 TGYVFGDSYV
+862 TGYVFGDNYV

-928 ADEATMDILTVIEK
+928 ANAAAADILTVIEK
-942 LQKVQ
+942 SQTVQ
-947 TVSDETSKTTVEN
+947 TVSDETGKTTVEN
-960 WNNAGVVYATTQ
+960 WNNAGVVYATKQ

-992 GNVTVTGIY
+992 GTVTGTY

-1019 VITAANQINNQVQI
+1019 VITAANQIKNQVQI
-1033 AGKNYVG
+1033 VGKNYVG

-1117 NANGYTGNKT
+1117 NTNGYTGNKT
-1127 TEVGGDGSSNAAD
+1127 IEAGENNSSNVATD
-1140 GTSAGNTTKKCYATL
+1140 SSAGYTTSLCYVTL
-1155 EQDAYTYAQPQA
+1155 TQTSGVYTPSTNYS
-1167 WFNIYIH
+1167 FRIH
-1174 NESDAA
+1174 NESSKQMDNWYLVFYLPKGTTMTCWSGDLTYEETETHTI
-1180 ITDWTLILH
+1180 ITFKPKW
-1189 VGKNTEIVNGPY
+1189 
-1201 SAEVDNS
+1201 SNS
-1208 EAADGIIILKPII
+1208 VATGQATG
-1221 HYGDDGQ
+1221 GDSF
-1228 RQWGNYT
+1228 
-1235 IGAGTKT
+1235 A
-1242 DSKRLELKFEDYKSF
+1242 LKFNTFSDL
-1257 YSFDITDVEL
+1257 YSFDISDIAL
-1267 LYTGGDNNSGRLDP
+1267 FYDNGDDQKTMINP
-1281 GNWGITEKN
+1281 GNLGITEKN
-1290 LHEVP
+1290 KQVLVGEQSGTF
-1295 LYDQTYFF
+1295 DIKIEGTYNNDKNGGFF
-1303 DFGMSKENGYV
+1303 ITNNSDEDLIDWEMEIPIRDDIGVTINANQYTAFTYNKETRT
-1314 DSNGAWVSGVNAY
+1314 DSNGEKYECYVCKPAGQQDQIIKKHTSVNNGSRVA
-1327 YLQYLKYD
+1327 LCFTVKSQEAMELLK
-1335 NRSNETI
+1335 
-1342 FDWSIEIPL
+1342 
-1351 SDSMQAYPNPN
+1351 
-1362 SWRGID
+1362 
-1368 YSLETGVDQNGNIYR
+1368 
-1383 YVKLTPQ
+1383 
-1390 AAVNVIR
+1390 
-1397 PNTQKSD
+1397 
-1404 GMGTFFYLIGTDE
+1404 
-1417 ECENALKNATVRYYT
+1417 KNFKFIYYT
-1432 TKVTSKT
+1432 TKLTSKT

-1450 VDMKDFA
+1450 ADMKDFA
-1457 GTITGSAFT
+1457 GTITGSAFA

-1477 STEQKYAYNKAEELR
+1477 STDQKYAYNKAEELR
-1492 KAVAGAGSVDAAAT
+1492 KAVAGAGSVDDAAKAVCAAT
-1506 AVCVASGNN
+1506 GN

-1527 GNENA
+1527 GNENT
-1532 TGAGNITGDTY
+1532 TGAGKVTGDTY

-1559 DQAVSYASVTAD
+1559 DQAISYASVTAN

-1645 ASTKTGDADAAKI
+1645 ASTKTGEVDAAKI

-1692 VKASTIGAQA
+1692 VKASTIGAQE

-1734 AKAADAKTTIS
+1734 VKAADAQTTIS

-1753 IVGCSQKDAVVKG
+1753 IVGCSKKDAVVKG

-1774 SDKWTITVNTSD
+1774 SDKWTIMVNTSD

-1799 SESQTALELME
+1799 SESQTTLELME

-1849 VTGTETGYTGGLV
+1849 VTGTWYTGGLV
-1862 GYLRNAATI
+1862 GYLRNAATF
-1871 TGCTSNG
+1871 TGCTSKG
-1878 AVTGG
+1878 TVTGG
-1883 TTGIMVGFVER
+1883 TTGIMVGFVDR
-1894 GLEEQ
+1894 GLENQ
-1899 VTCSSCT
+1899 VTFEE
-1906 VPDGMNMYSF
+1906 PDYPEGMDPYSF

-1936 NTASQTENEPADSAN
+1936 NTASQTENESTDSAN
-1951 GATTRESDGNAI
+1951 GATMEESDGNAI
-1963 ADAVDTAAKQDTES
+1963 ADATDTAAKQDTES

-1988 TPDAKQLA
+1988 TPDAEQLA
-1996 EETWVTQYYDGTEW
+1996 VETWVTQYYDGTEW

-2019 EQEKN
+2019 EQKQN
-2024 TTAAKSGDAQDK
+2024 TTAAKSGDVQDK

-2080 YVYYAGSFADVRR
+2080 YVYYAGSYADVRR

-2110 EENPVSASYAVN
+2110 EENPVSTSYAVN
-2122 VALDDKNTVV
+2122 VALDDKNIVV
-2132 LPAVVTMKGETISVL
+2132 FPAVVTMKGETISVL

-2284 KSDDIRI
+2284 KSNDIRI

-2302 DWTEPVQLTESG
+2302 DWTEPVQLTERG